1 MLFALSPISVDID
14 DPDGYATPVN
24 GFLGGVIA
32 ADLASPG
39 WWRDKRFDILNGGLT
54 AIPSLDDSDVPDP
67 LYLEAALAGAI
78 DAAAGPARYD
88 QILADRGFAA
98 GFPQILYGASPPD
111 KIYGE
116 GLHYIRV
123 GDREMSASRPV
134 TITRR
139 DGQDFS
145 HFNPITRAGE
155 QASTVLFAFK
165 RIVRDASASGGYRF
179 VDGEEFDRGFQLGI
193 ATVAGS
199 ANGEWRSRLLT
210 LAYRDGDDVPLEGVL
225 PNAEFVANPLC
236 RIFVSGR
243 RYDRA
248 YGDEIGDSSANA
260 ARWRFAV
267 DEKDGR
273 GKVDGVYYW
282 RIGDEYAPG
291 IDITRAGGLFNPYR
305 FDPVKGKCVAAEIG
319 FALGEPSSPPSL
331 PHPRGADGGFYLGRA
346 AFDVGKEPADD
357 DRRIEYVSDFD
368 DLRIEGGNVLVS
380 DDNKAFRVFLAA
392 RGDDLFTVVFPAPR
406 FLLADAPLAGV
417 YAYNGAGEF
426 VPLGQSGGGVG
437 SFHPTTISAD
447 NEAIVVFYDKSRA
460 PIATLVAKIGAG
472 GEFNIDD
479 LIGADN
485 TNLRL
490 ALLGTL
496 SRLRDNNL
504 SVGGLFPRFID
515 APVLDLDYLPIKF
528 DENNKVTVTVSRR
541 TGTVGVVGSFNPG
554 VDVDEVF
561 FAIGTISLV
570 DLGSVSDNPPPP
582 YPPEHGALFNLFPHS
597 GGFTAHFPSK
607 VQTGVSVSGRQT
619 GVSVNGAWLGI
630 LRRPSHGWGGQVFS
644 PYDFD
649 IFGGATRRNERVW
662 AIARFLQAADPD
674 FPRPGATDNLPP
686 EDQEIFL
693 HNEAIAWASESGREV
708 GFSAGD
714 NGKLTLN
721 TTLNVD
727 AGDILVLKDEAL
739 ETEVPASEASVG
751 IKILDTLTLQFD
763 SLAAAAG
770 HLQAGIS
777 AFSQPPAAFADA
789 PTTRDDSVLDFLPA
803 LSVFIHPFAER
814 TPLGLPYYFN
824 RYSFSQGVNG
834 KESRVPTVEGVSFD
848 ERTGEFVIDDY
859 PGDRARGLAATMFIG
874 YLHGEETRYRVIEL
888 QGARDFGVAAS
899 AEAITLT
906 IDGAVLITFAHPN
919 YLVSIADAFEQ
930 NYSSFAPPPERET
943 IEASSFTWL
952 FQALNFNTLY
962 IEPIPRNNCLG
973 EFIDRDDFF
982 VFPSAG
988 GEILVRY
995 ADAGDNCRRNAD
1007 LPPPATSL
1015 RATVAFAA
1023 GDFQIEWDAVAG
1035 AIYYKL
1041 YRSADGGS
1049 PDRVGGDIADLEFVD
1064 RGLAVGIRYA
1074 YQVRACNNAG
1084 CSPLSPAVEVE
1095 SLATPILSA
1104 QVISKNGDGVAIAL
1118 LWSEE
1123 SATRFE
1129 IERAL
1134 TLTGTYQSIAD
1145 GEFAFSFRFVDS
1157 DVEAG
1162 TTYYYRLRLC
1172 NDFACSVYSEIVSIT
1187 ADAPSPNVS
1196 PTFTGTEEGKSQIT
1210 LSWQEVPGAVS
1221 YRVLRSLP
1229 GEQFEVVADNLQT
1242 PEYIDTGL
1250 LAKQDYEYRVES
1262 CDADGNCAPVGNDL
1276 VVVRRPQPAPPE
1288 VVSSRIVIDGSA
1300 TVSLSWNE
1308 ITGAT
1313 LYRLLGADS
1322 EDGDYLEVFQT
1333 TTTISSTAETFP
1345 GGVRPDGV
1353 LRSRPNGIVRY
1364 YLLEVCSVFGCG
1376 RSAVTKLSLAPLSA
1390 PIVSSSPFGIDLVI
1404 DFDTMD
1410 ANATLEWNQIDNALL
1425 YNVLRSTDGA
1435 GGPYVALTMI
1445 IITLTLDKPPLI
1457 FADDDLTVGSVY
1469 HYRLRACNV
1478 FGCGLSDP
1486 VELAAIDMIRID
1498 SPSNVAVQANAQEGA
1513 KLFTASFITVS
1524 REEEENA
1531 SFDPAANDDFRTGG
1545 GEQAVV
1551 LLARAATAVFDSDG
1565 ATRYFVLRARDAEER
1580 ATVTVRLV
1588 SEPRAISPAP
1598 REVVLVT
1605 TEALRGSVALHR
1617 RDSGLSIWHNGN
1629 STLTYSLRGETD
1641 SSGNVLFGV
1650 NAAYG
1655 LVTVNAPSLTVGTY
1669 DIELLLADEAI
1680 SLTATLE
1687 LQVRVIPDPEV
1698 VALQVFLDEIASGA
1712 RQWQGGVSDDWDGD
1726 GIANPYDWTPTKVA
1740 IPGVDEMVTVNLTL
1754 GGADGSAGSPW
1765 PIYNVWQLQAIA
1777 SVSVAINGT
1786 VSDGLALFGGGD
1798 NAAAHYRLA
1807 TDIDATPTRNW
1818 GDGFTP
1824 IGSEFV
1830 GSFDGEGREIR
1841 GLFINRS
1848 GDAAMFLNIGANTD
1862 ATGLVS
1868 RLGLP
1873 DVEIR
1878 GIGDDS
1884 VAALA
1889 VINSG
1894 VVSQVWA
1901 TGEIAATVGRASGLV
1916 REMLGGL
1923 IQESWFV
1930 GRVISGSGAGGLV
1943 GYGEEGE
1950 IQDSW
1955 VVAQVEWSGIGGGA
1969 IGGLVGDSVDTFT
1982 LNQSWSGGGLAATLI
1997 GGEVTVVGNNYF
2009 DRSISRASVSVHS
2022 DVLTVDTMVTVSD
2035 ADAGWDST
2043 TWSFGDT
2050 ADYPFLQRI
2059 EDLRP
2064 GLQAVAFADYQTDL
2078 ILSGAALPADGET
2091 IPLTVGMSLALILD
2105 TNGLATA
2112 HAPTPTCSDDANG
2125 VITAQTNYN
2134 DVTVQLQKIGDDES
2148 AMSFTADCGINIGY
2162 KDDASSYRRFA
2173 VSMIIA
2179 SQESTV
2185 SRVYSF
2191 KLASPFSPLP
2201 ADIFVP
2207 ANASEGY
2214 EFLTLTMHVGELI
2227 QDGSGLVSV
2236 KGIANP
2242 PVVLTLV
2249 QPFTTT
2255 ATPPVVGAYTTTIT
2269 TSVPTRDSAVGAT
2282 QKEGSLLVFSLL
2294 KGGATALFA
2303 NDDEIFVLSSLGV
2316 IIEGRTETTDTAAN
2330 LRSLPRVRVATPS
2343 PREIALTQ
2351 NRVGL
2356 TVLAPG
2362 GAGIAIWHNFGAPE
2376 TISITQSGAYFGVD
2390 EATGLVTIATQL
2402 SVDSTYGLTME
2413 LTDGTFTATREFRFV
2428 VGRAEKGK
2436 LVVLNLGRSAGSD
2449 ETTVTLGWR
2458 PVVGA
2463 DSYTLSRA
2471 DGDEAGTYLTIYEG
2485 AGEAVDECTVSGF
2498 APGVGCNPLADWLV
2512 FTDSTLTLGSVY
2524 YYQLDSCG
2532 DLGCATSDTL
2542 SLSVSASP
2550 QIYDSAPAENPTI
2563 EIVNIRHGP
2572 DSPEAILAWDVL
2584 LTVTEGV
2591 NGDGDSYTLTNAL
2604 RYEYRLS
2611 RSSESDSGYIEVHNE
2626 SPLQNDR
2633 QLAYVDVDLT
2643 LASVYYYR
2651 LSVCNDVGCAAPP
2664 SSVTLTV
2671 TGLDLD
2677 APEIDTLVS
2686 RDASLASVV
2695 ITLTWSPIDGATEY
2709 RVSRLSLTIERD
2721 EGVTR
2726 YADGRV
2732 EYRLLKDLDLDYVE
2746 IYKGAVVMDLVI
2758 TTPSSTMT
2766 VLAHPDTVSH
2776 TGTYYYQVEAC
2787 DAGGCGDSSNAA
2799 RVGPTPLPPAIDVP
2813 NLAITDFELADNVN
2827 QISVEAGLKWSEV
2840 EGADNYRLLRAPIE
2854 RGIDGEYDV
2863 IYEGR
2868 DLSFTDSDLRSGENY
2883 YYRVRA
2889 CDGSNCGHP
2898 SEAVTLRL
2906 EQPGRARILF
2916 DRSGSAREVK
2926 SIHGAPIALSSITLA
2941 WEETPNAQYYYV
2953 VRGGEFVHQMS
2964 VRHTISDPRD
2974 GEPLPMSSTTYRDNL
2989 QGDDVRHYWVQ
3000 ACNAFGCAELSDPVA
3015 LGGGLLGIDEED
3027 NPRAAGVSVALT
3039 LIDASATDDE
3049 VVDLILTNLVQTPS
3063 EISSFACRADVVTE
3077 VVNGETIS
3085 SGGGPRIDFDWEGRA
3100 KGEAVGR
3107 FYRFARSRYADD
3119 TSADWVDITAP
3130 ATLHPDTDLPLNT
3143 GNPLTSDPTNFAAT
3157 TFIDHS
3163 PFNENDIRS
3172 NFAATTLYYSVQECV
3187 AVRGDA
3193 QVVIDLEFYPDRTV
3207 NLHEA
3212 PICSAP
3218 LVVAV
3223 APKSSL
3229 PQCADGAIETPLP
3242 KVNIRPELSGAELIP
3257 LYEIDDRET
3266 VVTVDSFG
3274 NEITVTYSGSQYVFA
3289 DVSFAV
3295 RWDSV
3300 ADAVYYRVT
3309 RSTRDSGG
3317 EARFDSLAIGFL
3329 DGREVIEHFDRVP
3342 LTRGLVNVYW
3352 VQACDNVNGCGPLS
3366 DPLELVAPSTDLAK
3380 SVVPVPLVVLVSV
3393 DSNLVTSGFVASV
3406 DVVAPP
3412 FADRYILSRAPNP
3425 ASGETAVYV
3434 NLREEDV
3441 AVFNHVDR
3449 ELETGEQYLY
3459 RTQACNAAICIT
3471 SDPNLV
3477 SVGLPNSLPGAPPVA
3492 KTPTPEATESVVD
3505 NKPQVDLRWAIVAN
3519 VDAYTLTRST
3529 KPDGS
3534 EAATIQISR
3543 ERTYTDR
3550 NVEFDTGY
3558 YYQLQACNA
3567 SGCAGK
3573 SDILSVTVSTP
3584 LSPTGDT
3591 PAPRARGEVA
3601 NDLPQVSLGWDA
3613 VAEAD
3618 RYIVTRSVNEDG
3630 EYGVIYTGGN
3640 LSHIDR
3646 GVKFD
3651 SPYYYRVQAC
3661 NYFGCAD
3668 VSEAASASVPT
3679 PADQLALAEF
3689 IKQIAMDDFDWF
3701 GDRETASSIDWDN
3714 DGITNP
3720 YDWTP
3725 TSVTIRGQPVEV
3737 NLTLGIRGEAGTNFD
3752 PWPIYNVWQ
3761 LQAIDGVSVS
3771 QTGEA
3776 SVNFEL
3782 FGDEE
3787 SRLNARYRLAMD
3799 IDATP
3804 TRQWDSEAGFN
3815 PIGGSF
3821 GGRFDGRG
3829 NVVRGLFIDRAD
3841 EEDVGLF
3848 ADITNI
3854 GFLAVRDLGVEEA
3867 DIRGERNVGIIAGSV
3882 IDADLLRVWST
3893 GKVYGSDYYVGGVAG
3908 FFYANESDGKAGVRA
3923 SWSAADVEGKAFV
3936 GGLVGQSFEVALQ
3949 NAFSNNWSAG
3959 AVRGGKSAAGLVGGS
3974 TRTKYVASWTAGA
3987 VSGDSELA
3995 AFAGRGSA
4003 NEYENAYWNANTS
4016 GVADSGAVGVVV
4028 QTLTADQL
4036 VSSLSDFGR
4045 SITVNAWDVGDS
4057 ELGVDD
4063 NSADFP
4069 LLRAFSRPL
4078 QAVYLARA
4086 LTRILPTGSTATVAA
4101 ESGTTFR
4108 AGGIRLDTNGLAD
4121 NDGADGT
4128 STPTCSFAD
4137 GVLQAAANYNG
4148 ITVEM
4153 SMLTDAKV
4161 TLIALPGDAT
4171 ENCELGIQNTLE
4183 PTKPFDAFD
4192 ATLRLE
4198 ISAPATLSFDAR
4210 RLTVEHAVRIE
4221 SLAAERALLEFVEQ
4235 IGADDFNWFVNTID
4249 WDGDGITNP
4258 YDWTPTVGV
4267 NLLLDGA
4274 DGSAEYPW
4282 PIYNVWQLQAIDGMS
4297 VSQDGEA
4304 TRGLSFFGGDR
4315 LGEQYRLAVNID
4327 ATPTEQ
4333 WDGGAGFDPIG
4344 GDFAGYLDGGGYAVR
4359 GLFINRAIPEVG
4371 LFGRIVKSGEL
4382 AVSDL
4387 GLENANISGGNQ
4399 TGILVGNLNANLAKV
4414 WTTGKVVG
4422 AGDDEESG
4430 VGGLA
4435 GVFAT
4440 RQNAQSITD
4449 SVILS
4454 WSAAQVSGDN
4464 KVGGL
4469 IGGNLLAH
4477 RSQLIDNW
4485 AGGNVSGGVTVGGFV
4500 GNPANAE
4507 FIRSWSAG
4515 EVSGSVTGGFAA
4527 GPGGNAVYSSVYWN
4541 ADSSGQTVSAGGVS
4555 VAVQVLSVSD
4565 FGGTIAAA
4573 AWNFGDSAFSGTDK
4587 VADFPFLKVH
4597 SQPLQAVN
4605 LANALTRILGVTDA
4619 STIAMA
4625 TGMTLTTDIIR
4636 IDTNRMA
4643 ADERTDGT
4651 SSPDCSFDAATG
4663 VLRATTNYN
4672 GVTVDMRLLGSGD
4685 DRRLTISADSELDKC
4700 EIGVF
4705 SVDDAFDATIRVET
4719 FAPAMD
4725 GDAARGLTTDYAF
4738 RLALPPLSD
4747 DEAAAA
4753 AKVVFEAQIEA
4764 GDFDWFADDR
4774 ENTST
4779 AIDWDGDGIAN
4790 PYDWTPTSVTV
4801 RSVLVGVNLTLDG
4814 VPDGSAGNPWP
4825 IYNVWQLQAIDGLSV
4840 SETGVTAS
4848 LAYFGAEASVA
4859 LSLEYNLAVN
4869 IDATPTEGWDK
4880 DDEFNPAGFNPIGG
4894 DDAFTGF
4901 LDGGGNA
4908 VRGLFID
4915 RATDNVGLF
4924 ANITKNGELAVRD
4937 LGVEDADISGGATV
4951 GILAGEVD
4959 AGLNNV
4965 WTTGNADGGN
4975 DVGGLAGAFV
4985 ATGSTKGNT
4994 IMMSWSAADVTGD
5007 NRVGGFIGNSAHSQ
5021 TSDLFDNWALGN
5033 VSGGEEVGGFS
5044 GNSSSNTTY
5053 TGNWS
5058 AGAVSGGV
5066 TVGGFDGGSTSS
5078 FYNSTYWNLDTS
5090 GQTDSGGGVGVVV
5103 QTLAASD
5110 FGGEADSAAWNF
5122 GDSDLSDGD
5131 ADFPL
5136 LATLSQPWQAVNLA
5150 RVLTRVFGVSGDTEV
5165 VVAAGETITAD
5176 KFRIDTNGLAP
5187 DERTDG
5193 TSSPSC
5199 SIVDI
5204 DGESVFRAETN
5215 YNSVTV
5221 DMRLLTRGNE
5231 KFIEAETPEEAA
5243 NCEVRIESRAVEF
5256 AAILRLEISAPAIGE
5271 DNPAQAAR
5279 GLTVDYALQISLTE
5293 STIDPVEE
5301 APAAFIDEIESGD
5314 IDWFGDDSRIVGDG
5328 TALDWDGDGINN
5340 PYDYTPTS
5348 VAIDGMT
5355 VGINLTAGLTGPGGT
5370 ADNPWPIYNVW
5381 QLQAIDGMSVSR
5393 SGSMSPNLTLFGA
5406 IESARL
5412 GAEYRLATNIDAT
5425 QTEQWDGNRGFDPIG
5440 NIRGGGFGFAPFTGF
5455 FDGGGYAVRG
5465 LFIDRLAQ
5473 NIGLFVGIVKRG
5485 ELAVL
5490 NLGVEDANIGAGNSA
5505 GILAGSID
5513 ANISKVWTT
5522 GVLRGDA
5529 DAGGLAGTFIGE
5541 GAGAANTIMMSWST
5555 ADVITA
5561 DPSNRNRAGGLV
5573 GFSAVRSG
5581 AFFDDNWAAGNV
5593 SGNGEVGGFIGTST
5607 STSSSHTTFTRN
5619 WSAGAVAGDPEPG
5632 GFAGRDGNTEYT
5644 SIYWNEDTSNQTDSA
5659 GGGEAAVVQ
5668 TLIAAN
5674 FGGVAESAAWDFGD
5688 SVLSADDNV
5697 ADFPLLKSHSRPWQ
5711 AVNLARA
5718 LTRIMGVGDA
5728 ADIVATAETLLTTDG
5743 FRLDAN
5749 GLADDERTDGTSAP
5763 ICSFN
5768 NGVVR
5773 AQTNYN
5779 GVEIAFRLLTDGDQ
5793 RFVAAA
5799 DNDCEVAFENAT
5811 GRFEATLRLE
5821 ISAPAIPDP
5830 DSSTPSLD
5838 NDPARVLVTD
5848 YALTIAPDPNVA
5860 ARAILVR
5867 EAAASGWFSDNLTVG
5882 ASGTATDWDG
5892 DGIDNPYD
5900 WTPTSVA
5907 IDGMTIGVNLTLRR
5921 RARTGRRALRGR
5933 FTMCGSCRRLTA

>member
-1 MLFALSPISVDID
+1 M
-14 DPDGYATPVN
+14 
-24 GFLGGVIA
+24 
-32 ADLASPG
+32 
-39 WWRDKRFDILNGGLT
+39 
-54 AIPSLDDSDVPDP
+54 
-67 LYLEAALAGAI
+67 
-78 DAAAGPARYD
+78 
-88 QILADRGFAA
+88 
-98 GFPQILYGASPPD
+98 
-111 KIYGE
+111 
-116 GLHYIRV
+116 
-123 GDREMSASRPV
+123 
-134 TITRR
+134 
-139 DGQDFS
+139 
-145 HFNPITRAGE
+145 
-155 QASTVLFAFK
+155 
-165 RIVRDASASGGYRF
+165 
-179 VDGEEFDRGFQLGI
+179 
-193 ATVAGS
+193 
-199 ANGEWRSRLLT
+199 
-210 LAYRDGDDVPLEGVL
+210 
-225 PNAEFVANPLC
+225 
-236 RIFVSGR
+236 
-243 RYDRA
+243 
-248 YGDEIGDSSANA
+248 
-260 ARWRFAV
+260 
-267 DEKDGR
+267 
-273 GKVDGVYYW
+273 
-282 RIGDEYAPG
+282 
-291 IDITRAGGLFNPYR
+291 
-305 FDPVKGKCVAAEIG
+305 
-319 FALGEPSSPPSL
+319 
-331 PHPRGADGGFYLGRA
+331 
-346 AFDVGKEPADD
+346 
-357 DRRIEYVSDFD
+357 
-368 DLRIEGGNVLVS
+368 
-380 DDNKAFRVFLAA
+380 
-392 RGDDLFTVVFPAPR
+392 
-406 FLLADAPLAGV
+406 
-417 YAYNGAGEF
+417 
-426 VPLGQSGGGVG
+426 
-437 SFHPTTISAD
+437 
-447 NEAIVVFYDKSRA
+447 
-460 PIATLVAKIGAG
+460 
-472 GEFNIDD
+472 
-479 LIGADN
+479 
-485 TNLRL
+485 
-490 ALLGTL
+490 
-496 SRLRDNNL
+496 
-504 SVGGLFPRFID
+504 
-515 APVLDLDYLPIKF
+515 
-528 DENNKVTVTVSRR
+528 
-541 TGTVGVVGSFNPG
+541 
-554 VDVDEVF
+554 
-561 FAIGTISLV
+561 
-570 DLGSVSDNPPPP
+570 
-582 YPPEHGALFNLFPHS
+582 
-597 GGFTAHFPSK
+597 
-607 VQTGVSVSGRQT
+607 
-619 GVSVNGAWLGI
+619 
-630 LRRPSHGWGGQVFS
+630 
-644 PYDFD
+644 
-649 IFGGATRRNERVW
+649 
-662 AIARFLQAADPD
+662 
-674 FPRPGATDNLPP
+674 
-686 EDQEIFL
+686 
-693 HNEAIAWASESGREV
+693 
-708 GFSAGD
+708 
-714 NGKLTLN
+714 
-721 TTLNVD
+721 
-727 AGDILVLKDEAL
+727 
-739 ETEVPASEASVG
+739 
-751 IKILDTLTLQFD
+751 
-763 SLAAAAG
+763 
-770 HLQAGIS
+770 
-777 AFSQPPAAFADA
+777 
-789 PTTRDDSVLDFLPA
+789 
-803 LSVFIHPFAER
+803 
-814 TPLGLPYYFN
+814 
-824 RYSFSQGVNG
+824 
-834 KESRVPTVEGVSFD
+834 
-848 ERTGEFVIDDY
+848 
-859 PGDRARGLAATMFIG
+859 
-874 YLHGEETRYRVIEL
+874 
-888 QGARDFGVAAS
+888 
-899 AEAITLT
+899 
-906 IDGAVLITFAHPN
+906 
-919 YLVSIADAFEQ
+919 
-930 NYSSFAPPPERET
+930 
-943 IEASSFTWL
+943 
-952 FQALNFNTLY
+952 
-962 IEPIPRNNCLG
+962 
-973 EFIDRDDFF
+973 
-982 VFPSAG
+982 
-988 GEILVRY
+988 
-995 ADAGDNCRRNAD
+995 
-1007 LPPPATSL
+1007 
-1015 RATVAFAA
+1015 
-1023 GDFQIEWDAVAG
+1023 
-1035 AIYYKL
+1035 
-1041 YRSADGGS
+1041 
-1049 PDRVGGDIADLEFVD
+1049 
-1064 RGLAVGIRYA
+1064 
-1074 YQVRACNNAG
+1074 
-1084 CSPLSPAVEVE
+1084 
-1095 SLATPILSA
+1095 
-1104 QVISKNGDGVAIAL
+1104 
-1118 LWSEE
+1118 
-1123 SATRFE
+1123 
-1129 IERAL
+1129 
-1134 TLTGTYQSIAD
+1134 
-1145 GEFAFSFRFVDS
+1145 
-1157 DVEAG
+1157 
-1162 TTYYYRLRLC
+1162 
-1172 NDFACSVYSEIVSIT
+1172 
-1187 ADAPSPNVS
+1187 
-1196 PTFTGTEEGKSQIT
+1196 
-1210 LSWQEVPGAVS
+1210 
-1221 YRVLRSLP
+1221 
-1229 GEQFEVVADNLQT
+1229 
-1242 PEYIDTGL
+1242 
-1250 LAKQDYEYRVES
+1250 
-1262 CDADGNCAPVGNDL
+1262 
-1276 VVVRRPQPAPPE
+1276 
-1288 VVSSRIVIDGSA
+1288 
-1300 TVSLSWNE
+1300 
-1308 ITGAT
+1308 
-1313 LYRLLGADS
+1313 
-1322 EDGDYLEVFQT
+1322 
-1333 TTTISSTAETFP
+1333 
-1345 GGVRPDGV
+1345 
-1353 LRSRPNGIVRY
+1353 
-1364 YLLEVCSVFGCG
+1364 
-1376 RSAVTKLSLAPLSA
+1376 
-1390 PIVSSSPFGIDLVI
+1390 
-1404 DFDTMD
+1404 
-1410 ANATLEWNQIDNALL
+1410 
-1425 YNVLRSTDGA
+1425 
-1435 GGPYVALTMI
+1435 
-1445 IITLTLDKPPLI
+1445 
-1457 FADDDLTVGSVY
+1457 
-1469 HYRLRACNV
+1469 
-1478 FGCGLSDP
+1478 
-1486 VELAAIDMIRID
+1486 
-1498 SPSNVAVQANAQEGA
+1498 
-1513 KLFTASFITVS
+1513 
-1524 REEEENA
+1524 
-1531 SFDPAANDDFRTGG
+1531 
-1545 GEQAVV
+1545 V
-1551 LLARAATAVFDSDG
+1551 LLARAATAVFDSDE
-1565 ATRYFVLRARDAEER
+1565 AARYFVLRARDGDER

-1655 LVTVNAPSLTVGTY
+1655 LVTVNAPSLTVGIY
-1669 DIELLLADEAI
+1669 DITLLLADEAI

-1687 LQVRVIPDPEV
+1687 LRVRVIPDPEV

-1712 RQWQGGVSDDWDGD
+1712 RQWRGGVSDDWDGD

-1740 IPGVDEMVTVNLTL
+1740 IPGLDEMVTVNLTL
-1754 GGADGSAGSPW
+1754 GGANGSAGSPW

-1777 SVSVAINGT
+1777 GVSVAINGT

-1798 NAAAHYRLA
+1798 NVTAHYRLA
-1807 TDIDATPTRNW
+1807 ADIDATPTRNW

-1824 IGSEFV
+1824 IGSVFT

-1841 GLFINRS
+1841 GLYMNRD
-1848 GDAAMFLNIGANTD
+1848 GNAAMFLNIGANTD

-1878 GIGDDS
+1878 GIGDNR

-1916 REMLGGL
+1916 REMLGGR

-1955 VVAQVEWSGIGGGA
+1955 VVAQVEWSGIGGGT

-1997 GGEVTVVGNNYF
+1997 GGDATVVGTNYF
-2009 DRSISRASVSVHS
+2009 DRSISRASVSVHG

-2043 TWSFGDT
+2043 TWSFGDA

-2078 ILSGAALPADGET
+2078 VLSGAALPADGET
-2091 IPLTVGMSLALILD
+2091 IPLTVGMNLALTLD
-2105 TNGLATA
+2105 TNGLAPNDPADDNPT
-2112 HAPTPTCSDDANG
+2112 PTPTCVADADG

-2134 DVTVQLQKIGDDES
+2134 NVTVQLHKIGDDEGE
-2148 AMSFTADCGINIGY
+2148 MSLTADCGINIGY

-2173 VSMIIA
+2173 VSMVIS

-2185 SRVYSF
+2185 SRVYPF

-2201 ADIFVP
+2201 ADISVP
-2207 ANASEGY
+2207 ANATTGY
-2214 EFLTLTMHVGELI
+2214 EFLTLTMHAGELI
-2227 QDGSGLVSV
+2227 HDGSDRVSV
-2236 KGIANP
+2236 REAAKP
-2242 PVVLTLV
+2242 PVVLT
-2249 QPFTTT
+2249 FD
-2255 ATPPVVGAYTTTIT
+2255 TTTIT
-2269 TSVPTRDSAVGAT
+2269 ASVPTRVSAVSLAQT
-2282 QKEGSLLVFSLL
+2282 GSILVFSLL

-2343 PREIALTQ
+2343 PLDITLTQ
-2351 NRVGL
+2351 TRVGS

-2362 GAGIAIWHNFGAPE
+2362 AAGIAIWHNFGAPE

-2402 SVDSTYGLTME
+2402 SVDTTYGLTME

-2428 VGRAEKGK
+2428 VGLAEKGE
-2436 LVVLNLGRSAGSD
+2436 LVILNISRSAGSD
-2449 ETTVTLGWR
+2449 ATTVTLGWR

-2498 APGVGCNPLADWLV
+2498 APGVGGCNPLADWLV
-2512 FTDSTLTLGSVY
+2512 FTESSVTLGSVY

-2542 SLSVSASP
+2542 SLSVSAPSQIFDNPPDASP
-2550 QIYDSAPAENPTI
+2550 AI
-2563 EIVNIRHGP
+2563 EIVTLRYGP
-2572 DSPEAILAWDVL
+2572 ESPEAFLAWDVL
-2584 LTVTEGV
+2584 LTVREGV
-2591 NGDGDSYTLTNAL
+2591 NSDGDRYTLTTAL
-2604 RYEYRLS
+2604 PYEYRLS
-2611 RSSESDSGYIEVHNE
+2611 RSSESADSGYIEVRNE
-2626 SPLQNDR
+2626 SPFQNTRKLGYGD
-2633 QLAYVDVDLT
+2633 ADLM
-2643 LASVYYYR
+2643 LGSVYYYL
-2651 LSVCNDVGCAAPP
+2651 LSVCNDAGCADTP

-2671 TGLDLD
+2671 AGIGFG
-2677 APEIDTLVS
+2677 APELGARVF
-2686 RDASLASVV
+2686 RDGPSDSLTV
-2695 ITLTWSPIDGATEY
+2695 TLTWSPIEGATEY
-2709 RVSRLSLTIERD
+2709 RVLRASPAD
-2721 EGVTR
+2721 ENDESV
-2726 YADGRV
+2726 
-2732 EYRLLKDLDLDYVE
+2732 
-2746 IYKGAVVMDLVI
+2746 IYTQIHKGAVMDLVL
-2758 TTPSSTMT
+2758 TTSSSTMT
-2766 VLAHPDTVSH
+2766 VLTHTDTVLRS
-2776 TGTYYYQVEAC
+2776 GIYYYQVEAC
-2787 DAGGCGDSSNAA
+2787 DAGGCAGDRSNAV
-2799 RVGPTPLPPAIDVP
+2799 RVGPPLLPPGLPGLPAFEGVS
-2813 NLAITDFELADNVN
+2813 NLAITDVDTVETAIVTLADAVL
-2827 QISVEAGLKWSEV
+2827 EWSAV
-2840 EGADNYRLLRAPIE
+2840 EGANNYRLLRATIVS
-2854 RGIDGEYDV
+2854 GIVGEYEA
-2863 IYEGR
+2863 IYEVSE
-2868 DLSFTDSDLRSGENY
+2868 LSFADTGLSYTDSDLPLGEIY
-2883 YYRVRA
+2883 AYRVWA
-2889 CDGSNCGHP
+2889 CDGDLCGDL

-2906 EQPGRARILF
+2906 QRPGRARILF
-2916 DRSGSAREVK
+2916 DQSGSAREVK
-2926 SIHGAPIALSSITLA
+2926 SINGAAIALSSITLA

-2953 VRGGEFVHQMS
+2953 VRGGEFAS
-2964 VRHTISDPRD
+2964 TIRHTISDPRD
-2974 GEPLPMSSTTYRDNL
+2974 GKPLPMSSTTYRDNL

-3000 ACNAFGCAELSDPVA
+3000 ACNVFGCAELSDPVA
-3015 LGGGLLGIDEED
+3015 LGGGLLGIGEED

-3039 LIDASATDDE
+3039 LISTLNADGTVALTLTD
-3049 VVDLILTNLVQTPS
+3049 LVETPS
-3063 EISSFACRADVVTE
+3063 KISPFACRADVVTE
-3077 VVNGETIS
+3077 VVNGETIT
-3085 SGGGPRIDFDWEGRA
+3085 SGGGPRINFAWEGRD
-3100 KGEAVGR
+3100 GSEGGR
-3107 FYRFARSRYADD
+3107 FYRFARSRFAES
-3119 TSADWVDITAP
+3119 TSADWVNVTAP
-3130 ATLHPDTDLPLNT
+3130 ATLHPDTGDPLNT
-3143 GNPLTSDPTNFAAT
+3143 GDPLTSDPTNFAAT

-3163 PFNENDIRS
+3163 PFTESEILR

-3193 QVVIDLEFYPDRTV
+3193 TEVVELKFHPDKTI
-3207 NLHEA
+3207 NPHEA

-3223 APKSSL
+3223 VPNPSL
-3229 PQCADGAIETPLP
+3229 PQCAAGGVIETPLP
-3242 KVNIRPELSGAELIP
+3242 KVNIRPELSGTELIP
-3257 LYEIDDRET
+3257 THRESI
-3266 VVTVDSFG
+3266 VIVDEDG
-3274 NEITVTYSGSQYVFA
+3274 NKITVTYEGSQYVFA

-3300 ADAVYYRVT
+3300 AGAAYYRVT

-3317 EARFDSLAIGFL
+3317 EARFDSLAVAFV
-3329 DGREVIEHFDRVP
+3329 DGKEVIEHFDRVP

-3352 VQACDNVNGCGPLS
+3352 VQACDNVNGCGTLS

-3412 FADRYILSRAPNP
+3412 FADRYILSRALNP

-3492 KTPTPEATESVVD
+3492 QTPTPEATESVVD

-3567 SGCAGK
+3567 SGCADK
-3573 SDILSVTVSTP
+3573 SDLLSVTVSTP
-3584 LSPTGDT
+3584 LPPAGTTPTLT
-3591 PAPRARGEVA
+3591 ARGEVA

-3668 VSEAASASVPT
+3668 VSEAASALVPT

-3689 IKQIAMDDFDWF
+3689 IKQIAADDFDWF
-3701 GDRETASSIDWDN
+3701 GDRGTASSIDWDN

-3725 TSVTIRGQPVEV
+3725 VSVTVREGTVNEELVEV
-3737 NLTLGIRGEAGTNFD
+3737 NLTLGIRGAAGTNFD

-3821 GGRFDGRG
+3821 GGHFDGRG

-3848 ADITNI
+3848 ADITNA

-4028 QTLTADQL
+4028 QTLAADQL

-4045 SITVNAWDVGDS
+4045 SITINAWDVGDS

-4137 GVLQAAANYNG
+4137 GVLRAAANYNG

-4153 SMLTDAKV
+4153 SMLTDANA
-4161 TLIALPGDAT
+4161 TLAAITADDT
-4171 ENCELGIQNTLE
+4171 ENCEVGIQNRFNPTE
-4183 PTKPFDAFD
+4183 PFAAFD

-4210 RLTVEHAVRIE
+4210 RLTVEQAVRIE

-4235 IGADDFNWFVNTID
+4235 IGADDFNWFANTID

-4274 DGSAEYPW
+4274 DGSAQYPW

-4414 WTTGKVVG
+4414 WTTGEVTGTVIG

-4440 RQNAQSITD
+4440 RQNAQGVTD

-4541 ADSSGQTVSAGGVS
+4541 DSSGQADSAGGVS
-4555 VAVQVLSVSD
+4555 VAVQTLVAAN
-4565 FGGTIAAA
+4565 FGGDDASA
-4573 AWNFGDSAFSGTDK
+4573 AWNFGDIDISDNA
-4587 VADFPFLKVH
+4587 ADFPFLKVH
-4597 SQPLQAVN
+4597 SQPWQAVN
-4605 LANALTRILGVTDA
+4605 LADALTRILGVRSA

-4625 TGMTLTTDIIR
+4625 AGVNLTADIIR

-4651 SSPDCSFDAATG
+4651 SSPDCSFDEATG

-4672 GVTVDMRLLGSGD
+4672 GVTVEMRLLGTTES
-4685 DRRLTISADSELDKC
+4685 RMLTTVSVSAVPDLDQC
-4700 EIGVF
+4700 EIGV
-4705 SVDDAFDATIRVET
+4705 VGGAAEALDATLRVET
-4719 FAPAMD
+4719 FAPAMG
-4725 GDAARGLTTDYAF
+4725 GDAARSLTTDYAF
-4738 RLALPPLSD
+4738 RLVLPPLSP
-4747 DEAAAA
+4747 EAAGRA
-4753 AKVVFEAQIEA
+4753 AKLVFEAEIEA

-4801 RSVLVGVNLTLDG
+4801 RSVLVGVSLTLG
-4814 VPDGSAGNPWP
+4814 GAPDGLAGGTPWP

-4859 LSLEYNLAVN
+4859 LSLEYVLAVN
-4869 IDATPTEGWDK
+4869 IDATPTREWDK
-4880 DDEFNPAGFNPIGG
+4880 DGDSNPAGFNPIGG

-4901 LDGGGNA
+4901 LDGDGHA
-4908 VRGLFID
+4908 VRGLFIN
-4915 RATDNVGLF
+4915 RTTDEVGLF
-4924 ANITKNGELAVRD
+4924 GNITKTGGLAVSH
-4937 LGVEDADISGGATV
+4937 LGVEDADIRGQTEV
-4951 GILAGEVD
+4951 GIVVGDIKEASLRR
-4959 AGLNNV
+4959 V
-4965 WTTGNADGGN
+4965 WTTGKVVGSGN
-4975 DVGGLAGAFV
+4975 RVGGLAGIF
-4985 ATGSTKGNT
+4985 STSTDMPVVEDASMN
-4994 IMMSWSAADVTGD
+4994 WSTADVRGGD
-5007 NRVGGFIGNSAHSQ
+5007 NVGGAFGEFFSGNQILRPSDNWAAGDVSGNDNVAGFAGNVENSRFSRSWVGGAISSGGVVGGFV
-5021 TSDLFDNWALGN
+5021 ALAP
-5033 VSGGEEVGGFS
+5033 GGFIS
-5044 GNSSSNTTY
+5044 Y
-5053 TGNWS
+5053 TN
-5058 AGAVSGGV
+5058 
-5066 TVGGFDGGSTSS
+5066 
-5078 FYNSTYWNLDTS
+5078 TYWNLDTS
-5090 GQTDSGGGVGVVV
+5090 NGVTSSENQDSFGVASGVVV

-5110 FGGEADSAAWNF
+5110 FGGEAEAAAWNF
-5122 GDSDLSDGD
+5122 GNSDLGVGD
-5131 ADFPL
+5131 DAADFPL

-5176 KFRIDTNGLAP
+5176 KIRIDTNGLAP
-5187 DERTDG
+5187 NRRTDG

-5243 NCEVRIESRAVEF
+5243 NCEARIESRAGEF

-5271 DNPAQAAR
+5271 DDAAQAAR
-5279 GLTVDYALQISLTE
+5279 GLTVDYPVRITLTE
-5293 STIDPVEE
+5293 STLDPV
-5301 APAAFIDEIESGD
+5301 AAFIDEVESGD
-5314 IDWFGDDSRIVGDG
+5314 IDWFGDDSRIIGDG
-5328 TALDWDGDGINN
+5328 TTLDWDGDGINN

-5355 VGINLTAGLTGPGGT
+5355 VGINLTAGG
-5370 ADNPWPIYNVW
+5370 
-5381 QLQAIDGMSVSR
+5381 
-5393 SGSMSPNLTLFGA
+5393 
-5406 IESARL
+5406 
-5412 GAEYRLATNIDAT
+5412 
-5425 QTEQWDGNRGFDPIG
+5425 
-5440 NIRGGGFGFAPFTGF
+5440 
-5455 FDGGGYAVRG
+5455 
-5465 LFIDRLAQ
+5465 
-5473 NIGLFVGIVKRG
+5473 
-5485 ELAVL
+5485 
-5490 NLGVEDANIGAGNSA
+5490 
-5505 GILAGSID
+5505 
-5513 ANISKVWTT
+5513 
-5522 GVLRGDA
+5522 
-5529 DAGGLAGTFIGE
+5529 
-5541 GAGAANTIMMSWST
+5541 
-5555 ADVITA
+5555 
-5561 DPSNRNRAGGLV
+5561 
-5573 GFSAVRSG
+5573 
-5581 AFFDDNWAAGNV
+5581 
-5593 SGNGEVGGFIGTST
+5593 
-5607 STSSSHTTFTRN
+5607 
-5619 WSAGAVAGDPEPG
+5619 
-5632 GFAGRDGNTEYT
+5632 
-5644 SIYWNEDTSNQTDSA
+5644 
-5659 GGGEAAVVQ
+5659 
-5668 TLIAAN
+5668 
-5674 FGGVAESAAWDFGD
+5674 
-5688 SVLSADDNV
+5688 
-5697 ADFPLLKSHSRPWQ
+5697 
-5711 AVNLARA
+5711 
-5718 LTRIMGVGDA
+5718 
-5728 ADIVATAETLLTTDG
+5728 
-5743 FRLDAN
+5743 
-5749 GLADDERTDGTSAP
+5749 
-5763 ICSFN
+5763 
-5768 NGVVR
+5768 
-5773 AQTNYN
+5773 
-5779 GVEIAFRLLTDGDQ
+5779 
-5793 RFVAAA
+5793 
-5799 DNDCEVAFENAT
+5799 
-5811 GRFEATLRLE
+5811 
-5821 ISAPAIPDP
+5821 
-5830 DSSTPSLD
+5830 
-5838 NDPARVLVTD
+5838 
-5848 YALTIAPDPNVA
+5848 
-5860 ARAILVR
+5860 
-5867 EAAASGWFSDNLTVG
+5867 
-5882 ASGTATDWDG
+5882 
-5892 DGIDNPYD
+5892 
-5900 WTPTSVA
+5900 
-5907 IDGMTIGVNLTLRR
+5907 LRR
-5921 RARTGRRALRGR
+5921 ISDCL
-5933 FTMCGSCRRLTA
+5933 LE

>member
-1 MLFALSPISVDID
+1 MFVAADRQIVSYDINSGALSNPRIISILDNPSALLAADGRLYVADADADKIVSYAIGAGGLSDLRDESVENLDDPAAIESTGGRIYIADKGVVDKIVSYEIGSGSADGGARRFEPFVYPRFLHGDEDRAQPVQSVSFIRVDDEGNPVMTVSTETDENGFFDPLQDGIYDENGIQIDQVVFGLGAIRASLDAVGEYEYQFDEGAPTYGFQIGIASKPPAGWSGKDFRVGREGYQFTAWGGTTINQADIDRFNVVSDGNGRKVASITPVGVPNLPFEVLPHLVYSGRDKDVFVGGAHYLRVGDPQMTESTPTNPNGSFDPIGKSGDPAVGIVGTVLFATEAIAVDSEGKYVVQAGTFIGAAMLSTTEYDGDGRNEDNAILWREKSYVFVGGSGEELTGDLPGYLFAGGQTPPRIDYLAFEFFVEAEDKYPRFYHDGDYDSESLPLAGAHYFHSGLTVSRVTDEKGIFNPIHEGKEVSAVYFATESITVDVHGVTNFVDGSFIGAYTTALSFDGDLASSGFREQTLEYDDLQSSDDVASPRIDLLAVDLFVDERDRLPALRPIDPALSSLHYLRVGDPQMSVSSLLTTGLFDPLFARTRTQAGTVLFALSPISVDID

-32 ADLASPG
+32 ADLESPG

-78 DAAAGPARYD
+78 DAAAGPTRYD

-98 GFPQILYGASPPD
+98 GFPQILYGASSPD

-134 TITRR
+134 VLTPRN
-139 DGQDFS
+139 GEYFS

-193 ATVAGS
+193 ATVAGA

-210 LAYRDGDDVPLEGVL
+210 LAYRGGDDIPLEGVL
-225 PNAEFVANPLC
+225 PDAEFVDNSLC

-243 RYDRA
+243 RFDRA

-319 FALGEPSSPPSL
+319 FALGEPSLPPSL

-392 RGDDLFTVVFPAPR
+392 RGDNLFTVVFPAPR

-447 NEAIVVFYDKSRA
+447 NEAIVVFYDKSTVA
-460 PIATLVAKIGAG
+460 VATLVAKIEAG

-504 SVGGLFPRFID
+504 SLGLFPRFID
-515 APVLDLDYLPIKF
+515 APVLDLDYVPIEF
-528 DENNKVTVTVSRR
+528 NATTSMVVVTVSRR

-561 FAIGTISLV
+561 FAVGTISLV
-570 DLGSVSDNPPPP
+570 DLDADSDDPPPP

-597 GGFTAHFPSK
+597 GGFTAHFPDK
-607 VQTGVSVSGRQT
+607 RQT

-649 IFGGATRRNERVW
+649 IFGGETRRNERVW

-693 HNEAIAWASESGREV
+693 HNEAIAWASEAGREV

-727 AGDILVLKDEAL
+727 VGDILVLKDEAL

-789 PTTRDDSVLDFLPA
+789 PMARDDSVLDFLPA

-824 RYSFSQGVNG
+824 RYAFSQGVNG

-859 PGDRARGLAATMFIG
+859 PGDRAGGLAATMFIG
-874 YLHGEETRYRVIEL
+874 YLHGEETRYRVMEL

-919 YLVSIADAFEQ
+919 YLVSIADAFEA
-930 NYSSFAPPPERET
+930 NYSSFAPPSMGRET
-943 IEASSFTWL
+943 ITASSFTWL
-952 FQALNFNTLY
+952 FQALSFNTLY

-1084 CSPLSPAVEVE
+1084 CSPLSSAVEVE

-1104 QVISKNGDGVAIAL
+1104 QAISKNGDDVAIAL

-1157 DVEAG
+1157 NVEAG

-1172 NDFACSVYSEIVSIT
+1172 NDFACSVYSEVVSIT

-1229 GEQFEVVADNLQT
+1229 GEQFEVVADGLKT

-1288 VVSSRIVIDGSA
+1288 VVRSRIIIDGSA
-1300 TVSLSWNE
+1300 TASLNLRWDA
-1308 ITGAT
+1308 IAKAT
-1313 LYRLLGADS
+1313 LYLLYADS
-1322 EDGDYLEVFQT
+1322 EGGDY
-1333 TTTISSTAETFP
+1333 STMILATVTLDAGLLSTVDSFES
-1345 GGVRPDGV
+1345 GA
-1353 LRSRPNGIVRY
+1353 RPNGIVRY
-1364 YLLEVCSVFGCG
+1364 YRLEVCNVFGCG
-1376 RSAVTKLSLAPLSA
+1376 RSAATKLSLAPLPA
-1390 PIVSSSPFGIDLVI
+1390 PIVASSPFTIDLVI
-1404 DFDTMD
+1404 DSATPIG
-1410 ANATLEWNQIDNALL
+1410 ANATLTLGWNQIDDAET

-1435 GGPYVALTMI
+1435 DGPYVALVTTTRNGGLMYI
-1445 IITLTLDKPPLI
+1445 DN
-1457 FADDDLTVGSVY
+1457 DLTVGAVY
-1469 HYRLRACNV
+1469 HYRLQACNA
-1478 FGCGLSDP
+1478 FGCGPPSDP
-1486 VELAAIDMIRID
+1486 VELTAIDMIRID
-1498 SPSNVAVQANAQEGA
+1498 SPSNVAVPANAEEGE
-1513 KLFTASFITVS
+1513 KLFTVSF
-1524 REEEENA
+1524 RGEEESA
-1531 SFDPAANDDFRTGG
+1531 SFDPAANDDFKTGG

-1551 LLARAATAVFDSDG
+1551 LLARAATAVFDSDE
-1565 ATRYFVLRARDAEER
+1565 AARYFVLRARDGDER

-1588 SEPRAISPAP
+1588 SEPRAISPVP

-1687 LQVRVIPDPEV
+1687 LRVRVIPDPEV

-1712 RQWQGGVSDDWDGD
+1712 RQWRGGVSDDWDGD

-1777 SVSVAINGT
+1777 GVSVAINGT

-1824 IGSEFV
+1824 IGSVFT

-1841 GLFINRS
+1841 GLYMNRD
-1848 GDAAMFLNIGANTD
+1848 GNAAMFLNIGANTD

-1878 GIGDDS
+1878 GIGDNR

-1916 REMLGGL
+1916 REMSGGR

-1982 LNQSWSGGGLAATLI
+1982 LNQSWSGGELAATLI

-2009 DRSISRASVSVHS
+2009 DRSISRASVSVHG

-2043 TWSFGDT
+2043 TWSFGDA

-2091 IPLTVGMSLALILD
+2091 IPLTVGMNLALTLD
-2105 TNGLATA
+2105 TNGLAPNDPADDNPT
-2112 HAPTPTCSDDANG
+2112 PTPTCVADADG

-2134 DVTVQLQKIGDDES
+2134 NVTVQLHKIGDDEGE
-2148 AMSFTADCGINIGY
+2148 MSLTADCGINIGY

-2173 VSMIIA
+2173 VSMIIS

-2185 SRVYSF
+2185 SRVYPF

-2201 ADIFVP
+2201 ADISVP
-2207 ANASEGY
+2207 ANATTGY
-2214 EFLTLTMHVGELI
+2214 EFLTLTMHAGELI
-2227 QDGSGLVSV
+2227 HDGSDRVSV
-2236 KGIANP
+2236 REAAKP
-2242 PVVLTLV
+2242 PVVLTLD
-2249 QPFTTT
+2249 
-2255 ATPPVVGAYTTTIT
+2255 TTTIT
-2269 TSVPTRDSAVGAT
+2269 ASVPTRVSAVSLT
-2282 QKEGSLLVFSLL
+2282 QTGSILVFSLL
-2294 KGGATALFA
+2294 EGGATALFA
-2303 NDDEIFVLSSLGV
+2303 NDDEIFVLSSLRV

-2343 PREIALTQ
+2343 PLDIALTQ
-2351 NRVGL
+2351 TRVGS

-2362 GAGIAIWHNFGAPE
+2362 AAGIAIWHNFGAPE
-2376 TISITQSGAYFGVD
+2376 TITITQSGAYFGVD

-2402 SVDSTYGLTME
+2402 SVDTTYGLTME

-2428 VGRAEKGK
+2428 VGRAEKGE
-2436 LVVLNLGRSAGSD
+2436 LVILNISRSAGSD
-2449 ETTVTLGWR
+2449 ATTVTLGWR
-2458 PVVGA
+2458 PVRGA

-2471 DGDEAGTYLTIYEG
+2471 AGSVAGTYLTIYEG

-2498 APGVGCNPLADWLV
+2498 APGFGGCNPLADWLV
-2512 FTDSTLTLGSVY
+2512 FTESSVTLGSVY

-2542 SLSVSASP
+2542 SLSVSAPS
-2550 QIYDSAPAENPTI
+2550 QIFDNPPDASPTI
-2563 EIVNIRHGP
+2563 EIVTLRYGP
-2572 DSPEAILAWDVL
+2572 ESPEAFLAWDVL
-2584 LTVTEGV
+2584 LTVREEA
-2591 NGDGDSYTLTNAL
+2591 SYTLTTAL
-2604 RYEYRLS
+2604 PYEYRLS
-2611 RSSESDSGYIEVHNE
+2611 RSSESADSGYIEVRNE
-2626 SPLQNDR
+2626 SPFQNTRKLGYGD
-2633 QLAYVDVDLT
+2633 ADLM
-2643 LASVYYYR
+2643 LGSVYYYL
-2651 LSVCNDVGCAAPP
+2651 LSVCNDAGCADTP

-2671 TGLDLD
+2671 AGIGFG
-2677 APEIDTLVS
+2677 APELGARVF
-2686 RDASLASVV
+2686 RDGPSDSLTV
-2695 ITLTWSPIDGATEY
+2695 TLTWSPIEGATEY
-2709 RVSRLSLTIERD
+2709 RVLRASLAD
-2721 EGVTR
+2721 ENDESV
-2726 YADGRV
+2726 
-2732 EYRLLKDLDLDYVE
+2732 
-2746 IYKGAVVMDLVI
+2746 IYTQIHKGAVMDLVL
-2758 TTPSSTMT
+2758 TTSSSTMT
-2766 VLAHPDTVSH
+2766 VLTHTDTVLRS
-2776 TGTYYYQVEAC
+2776 GIYYYQVEAC
-2787 DAGGCGDSSNAA
+2787 DAGGCAGDRSNAV
-2799 RVGPTPLPPAIDVP
+2799 RVGPPLLPPGLPGLPAFEGVS
-2813 NLAITDFELADNVN
+2813 NLAITDVDIVETAIVTLADAVL
-2827 QISVEAGLKWSEV
+2827 EWSAV
-2840 EGADNYRLLRAPIE
+2840 EGANNYRLLRATIVS
-2854 RGIDGEYDV
+2854 GIVGEYEA
-2863 IYEGR
+2863 IYEVSE
-2868 DLSFTDSDLRSGENY
+2868 LSFADTGLSYTDSDLPLGEIY
-2883 YYRVRA
+2883 AYRVWA
-2889 CDGSNCGHP
+2889 CDGDLCGDL

-2906 EQPGRARILF
+2906 QQPGRARILF
-2916 DRSGSAREVK
+2916 DQSGSAREVK
-2926 SIHGAPIALSSITLA
+2926 LINGAAIALSSITLA

-2953 VRGGEFVHQMS
+2953 VRGGEFAS
-2964 VRHTISDPRD
+2964 TIRHTISDPRD

-2989 QGDDVRHYWVQ
+2989 QGDDVRHYWVR
-3000 ACNAFGCAELSDPVA
+3000 ACNVFGCAELSDPVA
-3015 LGGGLLGIDEED
+3015 LGGGLLGIGEED

-3039 LIDASATDDE
+3039 LISTLNADGTVALTLTD
-3049 VVDLILTNLVQTPS
+3049 LVETPS
-3063 EISSFACRADVVTE
+3063 KISPSVCLSDVVTR
-3077 VVNGETIS
+3077 VADNGEVITG
-3085 SGGGPRIDFDWEGRA
+3085 GGGPRINFAWEGRD
-3100 KGEAVGR
+3100 GSEVGR
-3107 FYRFARSRYADD
+3107 FYRFARSRFANA
-3119 TSADWVDITAP
+3119 TSADWVDVTAP
-3130 ATLHPDTDLPLNT
+3130 ATLSRDGKTNLIQN
-3143 GNPLTSDPTNFAAT
+3143 NIRTNFAAT

-3163 PFNENDIRS
+3163 PFTENEILR
-3172 NFAATTLYYSVQECV
+3172 NFAATTLHYGVQECV
-3187 AVRGDA
+3187 AVRFGTDDA
-3193 QVVIDLEFYPDRTV
+3193 SFEIPLTLTNGKVTMTTVYP
-3207 NLHEA
+3207 HAA

-3218 LVVAV
+3218 VFVEVV
-3223 APKSSL
+3223 PNPSL
-3229 PQCADGAIETPLP
+3229 PQCAASGVIETLD
-3242 KVNIRPELSGAELIP
+3242 KVNIRPELSGTELIP
-3257 LYEIDDRET
+3257 THDRESI
-3266 VVTVDSFG
+3266 VIVDEDG
-3274 NEITVTYSGSQYVFA
+3274 NKITVAYEGSQYVFA

-3295 RWDSV
+3295 RWDAV
-3300 ADAVYYRVT
+3300 PDAVYYRVT

-3412 FADRYILSRAPNP
+3412 FADRYILSRALNP

-3567 SGCAGK
+3567 SGCADK

-3584 LSPTGDT
+3584 TPPAGTTPTPT
-3591 PAPRARGEVA
+3591 ARGEVA

-3701 GDRETASSIDWDN
+3701 GDKGTASSIDWDN

-3725 TSVTIRGQPVEV
+3725 TSVIIRGEPVEV

-3848 ADITNI
+3848 ADITNA

-4101 ESGTTFR
+4101 ASGTTFR

-4128 STPTCSFAD
+4128 STPTCVFQCHD
-4137 GVLQAAANYNG
+4137 
-4148 ITVEM
+4148 
-4153 SMLTDAKV
+4153 
-4161 TLIALPGDAT
+4161 
-4171 ENCELGIQNTLE
+4171 
-4183 PTKPFDAFD
+4183 
-4192 ATLRLE
+4192 
-4198 ISAPATLSFDAR
+4198 R
-4210 RLTVEHAVRIE
+4210 RI
-4221 SLAAERALLEFVEQ
+4221 AERRR
-4235 IGADDFNWFVNTID
+4235 
-4249 WDGDGITNP
+4249 IT
-4258 YDWTPTVGV
+4258 
-4267 NLLLDGA
+4267 
-4274 DGSAEYPW
+4274 
-4282 PIYNVWQLQAIDGMS
+4282 
-4297 VSQDGEA
+4297 
-4304 TRGLSFFGGDR
+4304 
-4315 LGEQYRLAVNID
+4315 
-4327 ATPTEQ
+4327 
-4333 WDGGAGFDPIG
+4333 
-4344 GDFAGYLDGGGYAVR
+4344 
-4359 GLFINRAIPEVG
+4359 
-4371 LFGRIVKSGEL
+4371 
-4382 AVSDL
+4382 
-4387 GLENANISGGNQ
+4387 
-4399 TGILVGNLNANLAKV
+4399 
-4414 WTTGKVVG
+4414 
-4422 AGDDEESG
+4422 
-4430 VGGLA
+4430 
-4435 GVFAT
+4435 
-4440 RQNAQSITD
+4440 
-4449 SVILS
+4449 
-4454 WSAAQVSGDN
+4454 
-4464 KVGGL
+4464 
-4469 IGGNLLAH
+4469 
-4477 RSQLIDNW
+4477 
-4485 AGGNVSGGVTVGGFV
+4485 
-4500 GNPANAE
+4500 
-4507 FIRSWSAG
+4507 
-4515 EVSGSVTGGFAA
+4515 
-4527 GPGGNAVYSSVYWN
+4527 
-4541 ADSSGQTVSAGGVS
+4541 
-4555 VAVQVLSVSD
+4555 
-4565 FGGTIAAA
+4565 
-4573 AWNFGDSAFSGTDK
+4573 
-4587 VADFPFLKVH
+4587 
-4597 SQPLQAVN
+4597 
-4605 LANALTRILGVTDA
+4605 
-4619 STIAMA
+4619 
-4625 TGMTLTTDIIR
+4625 
-4636 IDTNRMA
+4636 
-4643 ADERTDGT
+4643 
-4651 SSPDCSFDAATG
+4651 
-4663 VLRATTNYN
+4663 
-4672 GVTVDMRLLGSGD
+4672 
-4685 DRRLTISADSELDKC
+4685 
-4700 EIGVF
+4700 
-4705 SVDDAFDATIRVET
+4705 
-4719 FAPAMD
+4719 
-4725 GDAARGLTTDYAF
+4725 
-4738 RLALPPLSD
+4738 
-4747 DEAAAA
+4747 
-4753 AKVVFEAQIEA
+4753 
-4764 GDFDWFADDR
+4764 
-4774 ENTST
+4774 T
-4779 AIDWDGDGIAN
+4779 A
-4790 PYDWTPTSVTV
+4790 
-4801 RSVLVGVNLTLDG
+4801 
-4814 VPDGSAGNPWP
+4814 
-4825 IYNVWQLQAIDGLSV
+4825 
-4840 SETGVTAS
+4840 
-4848 LAYFGAEASVA
+4848 
-4859 LSLEYNLAVN
+4859 
-4869 IDATPTEGWDK
+4869 
-4880 DDEFNPAGFNPIGG
+4880 
-4894 DDAFTGF
+4894 
-4901 LDGGGNA
+4901 
-4908 VRGLFID
+4908 
-4915 RATDNVGLF
+4915 
-4924 ANITKNGELAVRD
+4924 
-4937 LGVEDADISGGATV
+4937 
-4951 GILAGEVD
+4951 
-4959 AGLNNV
+4959 
-4965 WTTGNADGGN
+4965 
-4975 DVGGLAGAFV
+4975 
-4985 ATGSTKGNT
+4985 
-4994 IMMSWSAADVTGD
+4994 
-5007 NRVGGFIGNSAHSQ
+5007 
-5021 TSDLFDNWALGN
+5021 
-5033 VSGGEEVGGFS
+5033 
-5044 GNSSSNTTY
+5044 
-5053 TGNWS
+5053 
-5058 AGAVSGGV
+5058 
-5066 TVGGFDGGSTSS
+5066 
-5078 FYNSTYWNLDTS
+5078 
-5090 GQTDSGGGVGVVV
+5090 
-5103 QTLAASD
+5103 
-5110 FGGEADSAAWNF
+5110 
-5122 GDSDLSDGD
+5122 
-5131 ADFPL
+5131 
-5136 LATLSQPWQAVNLA
+5136 
-5150 RVLTRVFGVSGDTEV
+5150 
-5165 VVAAGETITAD
+5165 
-5176 KFRIDTNGLAP
+5176 
-5187 DERTDG
+5187 
-5193 TSSPSC
+5193 
-5199 SIVDI
+5199 
-5204 DGESVFRAETN
+5204 
-5215 YNSVTV
+5215 
-5221 DMRLLTRGNE
+5221 
-5231 KFIEAETPEEAA
+5231 
-5243 NCEVRIESRAVEF
+5243 
-5256 AAILRLEISAPAIGE
+5256 
-5271 DNPAQAAR
+5271 
-5279 GLTVDYALQISLTE
+5279 
-5293 STIDPVEE
+5293 
-5301 APAAFIDEIESGD
+5301 
-5314 IDWFGDDSRIVGDG
+5314 
-5328 TALDWDGDGINN
+5328 
-5340 PYDYTPTS
+5340 
-5348 VAIDGMT
+5348 
-5355 VGINLTAGLTGPGGT
+5355 
-5370 ADNPWPIYNVW
+5370 
-5381 QLQAIDGMSVSR
+5381 
-5393 SGSMSPNLTLFGA
+5393 
-5406 IESARL
+5406 
-5412 GAEYRLATNIDAT
+5412 
-5425 QTEQWDGNRGFDPIG
+5425 
-5440 NIRGGGFGFAPFTGF
+5440 
-5455 FDGGGYAVRG
+5455 
-5465 LFIDRLAQ
+5465 
-5473 NIGLFVGIVKRG
+5473 
-5485 ELAVL
+5485 
-5490 NLGVEDANIGAGNSA
+5490 
-5505 GILAGSID
+5505 
-5513 ANISKVWTT
+5513 
-5522 GVLRGDA
+5522 
-5529 DAGGLAGTFIGE
+5529 
-5541 GAGAANTIMMSWST
+5541 
-5555 ADVITA
+5555 
-5561 DPSNRNRAGGLV
+5561 
-5573 GFSAVRSG
+5573 
-5581 AFFDDNWAAGNV
+5581 
-5593 SGNGEVGGFIGTST
+5593 
-5607 STSSSHTTFTRN
+5607 
-5619 WSAGAVAGDPEPG
+5619 
-5632 GFAGRDGNTEYT
+5632 
-5644 SIYWNEDTSNQTDSA
+5644 
-5659 GGGEAAVVQ
+5659 
-5668 TLIAAN
+5668 
-5674 FGGVAESAAWDFGD
+5674 
-5688 SVLSADDNV
+5688 
-5697 ADFPLLKSHSRPWQ
+5697 
-5711 AVNLARA
+5711 
-5718 LTRIMGVGDA
+5718 
-5728 ADIVATAETLLTTDG
+5728 
-5743 FRLDAN
+5743 
-5749 GLADDERTDGTSAP
+5749 
-5763 ICSFN
+5763 
-5768 NGVVR
+5768 
-5773 AQTNYN
+5773 
-5779 GVEIAFRLLTDGDQ
+5779 
-5793 RFVAAA
+5793 
-5799 DNDCEVAFENAT
+5799 
-5811 GRFEATLRLE
+5811 
-5821 ISAPAIPDP
+5821 
-5830 DSSTPSLD
+5830 
-5838 NDPARVLVTD
+5838 
-5848 YALTIAPDPNVA
+5848 
-5860 ARAILVR
+5860 
-5867 EAAASGWFSDNLTVG
+5867 
-5882 ASGTATDWDG
+5882 
-5892 DGIDNPYD
+5892 
-5900 WTPTSVA
+5900 
-5907 IDGMTIGVNLTLRR
+5907 
-5921 RARTGRRALRGR
+5921 
-5933 FTMCGSCRRLTA
+5933 

>member
-1 MLFALSPISVDID
+1 MAMARFFRRLRFRQAAIAVAFVCAAGALAACGGGGGGGDTQAPPGAPIGSGGGGGVTLTPPGAPIGSGGGGGVTLTPPGAPIGGGGGGDTPKPPEPSPALPFITPAIVGSDGLPVQGLHYVRVGDRDMLQSEATDENGLFNPRFAPGRATDEVLFGVGSFSITTAANGNLDYKNPVFANENGFLVVPYRPGGDWSGLRIDIGRDGDDGGKFDIPKDSRKRYLASIFPSPPAPATATAWVLNPYVSPRLHYDGKPVAGLHYIRVGSGEECQPSTPTAADGSFDALILDTNPSRVTVTSAASIVFAVGPIAVPADIANECVNRRQFVVDGFALATIEVGDADNVRSWHEGTVAITMQNDEWVLQNPGGNAPTIADAATDADKRLLAGLNENDAGGFSVSVFVRPRFRYDGGDVENLHYLRWNDNGVLSSSSVDPMSVSRPTEANGAFDVLVTANLRARKTPVGTTPVVRRAGQIFEIESVLFALGTVIAEYDNRGDATVAFDLPGGGASLGILPLPGDSWRGKIVSVTHLARDRQLRMQTEADAVDISEERAIKRFLKAVVDNPTAVEAKSVTLFSEPRVTRTGDEIAGLDYIRTDPPRTGLDYQGMTESEQTGDNGAFDPLLLAVDPGDGSRLTVFEAAKILFASGEIVSVSGEYEFQSAADGGFQVGEASIPDGGWNAQTVPIYPSSMTLLPPRAGTSPLPIKERVSRFVASLRGEPRLRQEVARGLNNPSALAVANGRMYLADLGANKIVSYAVDGNGRLSDSRDEIVGLANPSALAVSGERLYLADSGDAKIASYAIGTADGRLTGARDEITSGFTLLGNLVASSVRIYVADTAIGFNPSTSEFETNYLVKSYTVSANGVLSSGSAQESEIDFAFQALAISGDRMFVAADRQIASYEINSGALSNPRIISILDNPSALLAANGRLYVADADADKIVSYAIEASIGGLSDLRDESVENLDEPTAIEATSGRIYIADKGVVDKIVSYEIGSGGADGGARRFEPFVYPRFLHGDEDRAQPVQSVSFIRVDDEGNPVMTVSTETDENGFFDPLQDGIYDENGIQIDQVVFGLGAIRASLDAVGEYEYQFDESAPTYGFQIGMASKPPAGWSGKDFRVGREGYQFTAWGGTTINQADIDRFNVVSDGNGRKVASITPVGVPNLPFEVLPHLVYSGGDKDVFVGGAHYLRVGDPQMTESTPTNPNGSFDPIGKSGDPAVGIVGTVLFATEAIAVDSEGKYVVQAGTFIGAAMLSTTEYDGDGRNEDNAILWREKSFVFVGGSGEELTGDLPGYLFTLGQTPPRIDYLAFEFFVEAEDKYPRFYHDGDYDSESLPLAGAHYFHSGLTASRVTDEKGIFNPIHEGKEVGAVYFATESITVDVHGVTNFVDGSFIGAYTAALSFDDDLTTSDFREQILEYDDLQSSDDVASPRIDLLAVDLFVDERDRLPALQPIDSDLSSLHYLRVGDSQMSVSRRLDSGGLFDPLFARTRTQAGTVLFALSPISVDID

-54 AIPSLDDSDVPDP
+54 AIPSLDDSEVPDP

-88 QILADRGFAA
+88 QILANRGFAA

-139 DGQDFS
+139 DGQHFS

-193 ATVAGS
+193 ATVAGA

-210 LAYRDGDDVPLEGVL
+210 LAYRDDADVPLEGVL
-225 PNAEFVANPLC
+225 PGAEFVANPLC
-236 RIFVSGR
+236 RMFVSGR
-243 RYDRA
+243 RFDRA
-248 YGDEIGDSSANA
+248 AYGGDEIGDSSANA

-267 DEKDGR
+267 DDADGR
-273 GKVDGVYYW
+273 GRVDGVYYW

-305 FDPVKGKCVAAEIG
+305 FDPKSGKCVASEIG
-319 FALGEPSSPPSL
+319 FALGEPSLPPSL
-331 PHPRGADGGFYLGRA
+331 PHPRSADGGFYLGRVTL
-346 AFDVGKEPADD
+346 DVGTEPAGNDA
-357 DRRIEYVSDFD
+357 RIEYASDFKN
-368 DLRIEGGNVLVS
+368 LEIEGGNVLVS
-380 DDNKAFRVFLAA
+380 DDNSAFRVFLAA
-392 RGDDLFTVVFPAPR
+392 RGDNLFTVIFPAPR
-406 FLLADAPLAGV
+406 FLLADAPLAGI
-417 YAYNGAGEF
+417 YIYNGAGDF
-426 VPLGQSGGGVG
+426 VPLGQNGGRVG

-447 NEAIVVFYDKSRA
+447 NEAIVVFYDKSTVA
-460 PIATLVAKIGAG
+460 IATLAAKIEAG

-504 SVGGLFPRFID
+504 SLGLFPRFID
-515 APVLDLDYLPIKF
+515 APVLDLDYVPIEF
-528 DENNKVTVTVSRR
+528 NATTSMVVVTVSRR
-541 TGTVGVVGSFNPG
+541 TGTVGVIGSFNPG

-561 FAIGTISLV
+561 FAVGTISLV
-570 DLGSVSDNPPPP
+570 DLDADSDDPPPP

-597 GGFTAHFPSK
+597 GGFTAHFPDK
-607 VQTGVSVSGRQT
+607 RQT

-649 IFGGATRRNERVW
+649 IFGGETRRNERVW

-803 LSVFIHPFAER
+803 LSVFIHPFAQR

-888 QGARDFGVAAS
+888 QGARGFGVAAS

-995 ADAGDNCRRNAD
+995 ADAGNNCRRNAD

-1104 QVISKNGDGVAIAL
+1104 QAISKNGDGVAIAL

-1157 DVEAG
+1157 DVDEG

-1262 CDADGNCAPVGNDL
+1262 CDADGVCAPVGNDL

-1288 VVSSRIVIDGSA
+1288 VVRSRIIIDGSA
-1300 TVSLSWNE
+1300 TVSLNLRWDA
-1308 ITGAT
+1308 IAKAT
-1313 LYRLLGADS
+1313 LYLLYADS
-1322 EDGDYLEVFQT
+1322 EGGDY
-1333 TTTISSTAETFP
+1333 STMTLATVTLDAGLLSTVDSFESDA
-1345 GGVRPDGV
+1345 RPD
-1353 LRSRPNGIVRY
+1353 GIVRY
-1364 YLLEVCSVFGCG
+1364 YRLEVCNVFGCG
-1376 RSAVTKLSLAPLSA
+1376 RSAATKLSLAPLPA
-1390 PIVSSSPFGIDLVI
+1390 PIVASSPFTIDLVI
-1404 DFDTMD
+1404 DSATPIG
-1410 ANATLEWNQIDNALL
+1410 ANATLTLGWNQIGDAAT

-1435 GGPYVALTMI
+1435 DGPYVALVTTTRNGDLMYI
-1445 IITLTLDKPPLI
+1445 
-1457 FADDDLTVGSVY
+1457 DDDLTVGAVY
-1469 HYRLRACNV
+1469 HYRLQACNV

-1486 VELAAIDMIRID
+1486 VELTAIDMIRID
-1498 SPSNVAVQANAQEGA
+1498 SPSNVAVPANAEEGD
-1513 KLFTASFITVS
+1513 KLFTVSF
-1524 REEEENA
+1524 RGEEESA
-1531 SFDPAANDDFRTGG
+1531 SFDPAANDDFKTGG

-1551 LLARAATAVFDSDG
+1551 LLARAATAVFDSDE
-1565 ATRYFVLRARDAEER
+1565 AARYFVLRARDGDER

-1605 TEALRGSVALHR
+1605 TEAVRGSVALHR
-1617 RDSGLSIWHNGN
+1617 RDSGLSIWHNGD

-1655 LVTVNAPSLTVGTY
+1655 LVTVNAPSLTVGIY
-1669 DIELLLADEAI
+1669 DITLLLADEAI
-1680 SLTATLE
+1680 SLTATLS

-1712 RQWQGGVSDDWDGD
+1712 RQWRGGVSDDWDGD

-1754 GGADGSAGSPW
+1754 GGANGSAGSPW

-1777 SVSVAINGT
+1777 GVSVAINGT

-1798 NAAAHYRLA
+1798 NVTAHYRLA
-1807 TDIDATPTRNW
+1807 ADIDATPTRNW

-1824 IGSEFV
+1824 IGSVFT

-1841 GLFINRS
+1841 GLYMNRD
-1848 GDAAMFLNIGANTD
+1848 GNAAMFLNIGANTD

-1916 REMLGGL
+1916 REMSGGL

-1955 VVAQVEWSGIGGGA
+1955 VVAQVEWSGIGGGT

-2009 DRSISRASVSVHS
+2009 DRSISRASVSVHG

-2112 HAPTPTCSDDANG
+2112 HAPTPTCVADANG

-2134 DVTVQLQKIGDDES
+2134 NVTVQLQKIGDDEGE
-2148 AMSFTADCGINIGY
+2148 MSLTADCGIDIGY

-2173 VSMIIA
+2173 VSMVIS

-2185 SRVYSF
+2185 SRVYPF

-2201 ADIFVP
+2201 ADISVP
-2207 ANASEGY
+2207 ANAPEGY
-2214 EFLTLTMHVGELI
+2214 KFLTLTMHAGELI
-2227 QDGSGLVSV
+2227 HDGSDRVSV
-2236 KGIANP
+2236 KGVANP

-2249 QPFTTT
+2249 QPFTTAILT
-2255 ATPPVVGAYTTTIT
+2255 SAYTTTIT
-2269 TSVPTRDSAVGAT
+2269 TSVPARDSAVSLAQT
-2282 QKEGSLLVFSLL
+2282 GSILVFSLL

-2303 NDDEIFVLSSLGV
+2303 NDDEIFVLSSLRV

-2343 PREIALTQ
+2343 PLDITLTQ
-2351 NRVGL
+2351 TRVGS

-2362 GAGIAIWHNFGAPE
+2362 AAGIAIWHNFGAPE
-2376 TISITQSGAYFGVD
+2376 TITITQSGSYFGFD

-2402 SVDSTYGLTME
+2402 SVDTTYGLTME

-2428 VGRAEKGK
+2428 VGQAEKGE
-2436 LVVLNLGRSAGSD
+2436 LVILNISRSAGSD
-2449 ETTVTLGWR
+2449 ATTVTLGWR

-2498 APGVGCNPLADWLV
+2498 APGVGGCNPLADWLV
-2512 FTDSTLTLGSVY
+2512 FTESSVTLGSVY

-2542 SLSVSASP
+2542 SLSVSAPSQIFDNPPDASP
-2550 QIYDSAPAENPTI
+2550 AI
-2563 EIVNIRHGP
+2563 EIVTLRYGP
-2572 DSPEAILAWDVL
+2572 DSPEAFLAWDVL
-2584 LTVTEGV
+2584 LTVREGV
-2591 NGDGDSYTLTNAL
+2591 NSDGDRYTLTTAL
-2604 RYEYRLS
+2604 PYEYRLS
-2611 RSSESDSGYIEVHNE
+2611 RSSESADSGYIEVRNE
-2626 SPLQNDR
+2626 SPFQNTRKLGYGD
-2633 QLAYVDVDLT
+2633 ADLM
-2643 LASVYYYR
+2643 LGSVYYYL
-2651 LSVCNDVGCAAPP
+2651 LSVCNDAGCADTP

-2671 TGLDLD
+2671 AGIGFG
-2677 APEIDTLVS
+2677 APELGARVF
-2686 RDASLASVV
+2686 RDGPSDSLTV
-2695 ITLTWSPIDGATEY
+2695 TLTWSPIEGATEY
-2709 RVSRLSLTIERD
+2709 RVLRASLAD
-2721 EGVTR
+2721 ENDESV
-2726 YADGRV
+2726 
-2732 EYRLLKDLDLDYVE
+2732 
-2746 IYKGAVVMDLVI
+2746 IYTQIHKGAATDLVL
-2758 TTPSSTMT
+2758 TTSSSTMT
-2766 VLAHPDTVSH
+2766 VLTHTDTVLRS
-2776 TGTYYYQVEAC
+2776 GIYYYQVEAC
-2787 DAGGCGDSSNAA
+2787 DAGGCAGDRSNAV
-2799 RVGPTPLPPAIDVP
+2799 RVGPPLLPPGLPGLPAFEGVS
-2813 NLAITDFELADNVN
+2813 NLAITDVDIVETAIVTLADAVL
-2827 QISVEAGLKWSEV
+2827 EWSAV
-2840 EGADNYRLLRAPIE
+2840 EGANNYRLLRATIVS
-2854 RGIDGEYDV
+2854 GIVGEYEA
-2863 IYEGR
+2863 IYEVSE
-2868 DLSFTDSDLRSGENY
+2868 LSFADTGLSYTDSDLPLGEIY
-2883 YYRVRA
+2883 AYRVWA
-2889 CDGSNCGHP
+2889 CDGDLCGDL

-2906 EQPGRARILF
+2906 QRPGRARILF
-2916 DRSGSAREVK
+2916 DQSGSAREVK
-2926 SIHGAPIALSSITLA
+2926 SINGAAIASSSITLA

-2953 VRGGEFVHQMS
+2953 VRGGEFAS
-2964 VRHTISDPRD
+2964 TIRHTISDPRD

-2989 QGDDVRHYWVQ
+2989 QGDDVRHYWVR
-3000 ACNAFGCAELSDPVA
+3000 ACNVFGCAELSDPVA
-3015 LGGGLLGIDEED
+3015 LGGGLLGIGEED

-3039 LIDASATDDE
+3039 LISTLNADGTVALTLTD
-3049 VVDLILTNLVQTPS
+3049 LVETPS
-3063 EISSFACRADVVTE
+3063 KISPSVCLSDVVTR
-3077 VVNGETIS
+3077 VADNGEVITG
-3085 SGGGPRIDFDWEGRA
+3085 GGGPRINFAWEGRD
-3100 KGEAVGR
+3100 GSEVGR
-3107 FYRFARSRYADD
+3107 FYRFARSRFANA
-3119 TSADWVDITAP
+3119 TSADWVDVTAP
-3130 ATLHPDTDLPLNT
+3130 ATLSRDGKTNLIQN
-3143 GNPLTSDPTNFAAT
+3143 NIRTNFAAT

-3163 PFNENDIRS
+3163 PFTENEILR
-3172 NFAATTLYYSVQECV
+3172 NFAATTLHYGVQECV
-3187 AVRGDA
+3187 AVRFGTDDA
-3193 QVVIDLEFYPDRTV
+3193 SFEIPLTLTNGNVTMTTVYP
-3207 NLHEA
+3207 HAA

-3223 APKSSL
+3223 VPNPSL
-3229 PQCADGAIETPLP
+3229 PQCAASGVIETPLP
-3242 KVNIRPELSGAELIP
+3242 KVNIRPELSGTELIP
-3257 LYEIDDRET
+3257 THRESI
-3266 VVTVDSFG
+3266 VIVDEDG
-3274 NEITVTYSGSQYVFA
+3274 NKITVAYEGSQYVFA

-3295 RWDSV
+3295 RWDAV

-3309 RSTRDSGG
+3309 RSTRNSGG

-3412 FADRYILSRAPNP
+3412 FADRYILSRALNP

-3567 SGCAGK
+3567 SGCADK
-3573 SDILSVTVSTP
+3573 SDLLSVTVSTP
-3584 LSPTGDT
+3584 FRLPERLRLSP
-3591 PAPRARGEVA
+3591 RAAKLR
-3601 NDLPQVSLGWDA
+3601 
-3613 VAEAD
+3613 
-3618 RYIVTRSVNEDG
+3618 
-3630 EYGVIYTGGN
+3630 
-3640 LSHIDR
+3640 
-3646 GVKFD
+3646 
-3651 SPYYYRVQAC
+3651 
-3661 NYFGCAD
+3661 
-3668 VSEAASASVPT
+3668 
-3679 PADQLALAEF
+3679 
-3689 IKQIAMDDFDWF
+3689 
-3701 GDRETASSIDWDN
+3701 
-3714 DGITNP
+3714 
-3720 YDWTP
+3720 
-3725 TSVTIRGQPVEV
+3725 TI
-3737 NLTLGIRGEAGTNFD
+3737 
-3752 PWPIYNVWQ
+3752 
-3761 LQAIDGVSVS
+3761 
-3771 QTGEA
+3771 
-3776 SVNFEL
+3776 
-3782 FGDEE
+3782 
-3787 SRLNARYRLAMD
+3787 
-3799 IDATP
+3799 
-3804 TRQWDSEAGFN
+3804 
-3815 PIGGSF
+3815 
-3821 GGRFDGRG
+3821 
-3829 NVVRGLFIDRAD
+3829 
-3841 EEDVGLF
+3841 
-3848 ADITNI
+3848 
-3854 GFLAVRDLGVEEA
+3854 
-3867 DIRGERNVGIIAGSV
+3867 
-3882 IDADLLRVWST
+3882 
-3893 GKVYGSDYYVGGVAG
+3893 
-3908 FFYANESDGKAGVRA
+3908 
-3923 SWSAADVEGKAFV
+3923 
-3936 GGLVGQSFEVALQ
+3936 
-3949 NAFSNNWSAG
+3949 
-3959 AVRGGKSAAGLVGGS
+3959 
-3974 TRTKYVASWTAGA
+3974 
-3987 VSGDSELA
+3987 
-3995 AFAGRGSA
+3995 
-4003 NEYENAYWNANTS
+4003 
-4016 GVADSGAVGVVV
+4016 
-4028 QTLTADQL
+4028 
-4036 VSSLSDFGR
+4036 
-4045 SITVNAWDVGDS
+4045 
-4057 ELGVDD
+4057 
-4063 NSADFP
+4063 
-4069 LLRAFSRPL
+4069 
-4078 QAVYLARA
+4078 
-4086 LTRILPTGSTATVAA
+4086 
-4101 ESGTTFR
+4101 
-4108 AGGIRLDTNGLAD
+4108 
-4121 NDGADGT
+4121 
-4128 STPTCSFAD
+4128 C
-4137 GVLQAAANYNG
+4137 
-4148 ITVEM
+4148 
-4153 SMLTDAKV
+4153 
-4161 TLIALPGDAT
+4161 
-4171 ENCELGIQNTLE
+4171 
-4183 PTKPFDAFD
+4183 
-4192 ATLRLE
+4192 
-4198 ISAPATLSFDAR
+4198 R
-4210 RLTVEHAVRIE
+4210 RCR
-4221 SLAAERALLEFVEQ
+4221 
-4235 IGADDFNWFVNTID
+4235 
-4249 WDGDGITNP
+4249 WDGMP
-4258 YDWTPTVGV
+4258 SP
-4267 NLLLDGA
+4267 
-4274 DGSAEYPW
+4274 
-4282 PIYNVWQLQAIDGMS
+4282 
-4297 VSQDGEA
+4297 
-4304 TRGLSFFGGDR
+4304 
-4315 LGEQYRLAVNID
+4315 
-4327 ATPTEQ
+4327 
-4333 WDGGAGFDPIG
+4333 
-4344 GDFAGYLDGGGYAVR
+4344 
-4359 GLFINRAIPEVG
+4359 
-4371 LFGRIVKSGEL
+4371 K
-4382 AVSDL
+4382 
-4387 GLENANISGGNQ
+4387 
-4399 TGILVGNLNANLAKV
+4399 
-4414 WTTGKVVG
+4414 
-4422 AGDDEESG
+4422 
-4430 VGGLA
+4430 
-4435 GVFAT
+4435 
-4440 RQNAQSITD
+4440 
-4449 SVILS
+4449 
-4454 WSAAQVSGDN
+4454 
-4464 KVGGL
+4464 
-4469 IGGNLLAH
+4469 
-4477 RSQLIDNW
+4477 
-4485 AGGNVSGGVTVGGFV
+4485 
-4500 GNPANAE
+4500 
-4507 FIRSWSAG
+4507 
-4515 EVSGSVTGGFAA
+4515 
-4527 GPGGNAVYSSVYWN
+4527 
-4541 ADSSGQTVSAGGVS
+4541 
-4555 VAVQVLSVSD
+4555 
-4565 FGGTIAAA
+4565 
-4573 AWNFGDSAFSGTDK
+4573 
-4587 VADFPFLKVH
+4587 
-4597 SQPLQAVN
+4597 
-4605 LANALTRILGVTDA
+4605 
-4619 STIAMA
+4619 
-4625 TGMTLTTDIIR
+4625 
-4636 IDTNRMA
+4636 
-4643 ADERTDGT
+4643 RTDT
-4651 SSPDCSFDAATG
+4651 S
-4663 VLRATTNYN
+4663 
-4672 GVTVDMRLLGSGD
+4672 
-4685 DRRLTISADSELDKC
+4685 
-4700 EIGVF
+4700 
-4705 SVDDAFDATIRVET
+4705 
-4719 FAPAMD
+4719 
-4725 GDAARGLTTDYAF
+4725 
-4738 RLALPPLSD
+4738 
-4747 DEAAAA
+4747 
-4753 AKVVFEAQIEA
+4753 
-4764 GDFDWFADDR
+4764 
-4774 ENTST
+4774 
-4779 AIDWDGDGIAN
+4779 
-4790 PYDWTPTSVTV
+4790 
-4801 RSVLVGVNLTLDG
+4801 
-4814 VPDGSAGNPWP
+4814 
-4825 IYNVWQLQAIDGLSV
+4825 
-4840 SETGVTAS
+4840 
-4848 LAYFGAEASVA
+4848 
-4859 LSLEYNLAVN
+4859 
-4869 IDATPTEGWDK
+4869 
-4880 DDEFNPAGFNPIGG
+4880 
-4894 DDAFTGF
+4894 
-4901 LDGGGNA
+4901 
-4908 VRGLFID
+4908 
-4915 RATDNVGLF
+4915 
-4924 ANITKNGELAVRD
+4924 
-4937 LGVEDADISGGATV
+4937 
-4951 GILAGEVD
+4951 
-4959 AGLNNV
+4959 
-4965 WTTGNADGGN
+4965 
-4975 DVGGLAGAFV
+4975 
-4985 ATGSTKGNT
+4985 
-4994 IMMSWSAADVTGD
+4994 
-5007 NRVGGFIGNSAHSQ
+5007 
-5021 TSDLFDNWALGN
+5021 
-5033 VSGGEEVGGFS
+5033 
-5044 GNSSSNTTY
+5044 
-5053 TGNWS
+5053 
-5058 AGAVSGGV
+5058 
-5066 TVGGFDGGSTSS
+5066 
-5078 FYNSTYWNLDTS
+5078 
-5090 GQTDSGGGVGVVV
+5090 
-5103 QTLAASD
+5103 
-5110 FGGEADSAAWNF
+5110 
-5122 GDSDLSDGD
+5122 
-5131 ADFPL
+5131 
-5136 LATLSQPWQAVNLA
+5136 
-5150 RVLTRVFGVSGDTEV
+5150 
-5165 VVAAGETITAD
+5165 
-5176 KFRIDTNGLAP
+5176 
-5187 DERTDG
+5187 
-5193 TSSPSC
+5193 
-5199 SIVDI
+5199 
-5204 DGESVFRAETN
+5204 
-5215 YNSVTV
+5215 
-5221 DMRLLTRGNE
+5221 
-5231 KFIEAETPEEAA
+5231 
-5243 NCEVRIESRAVEF
+5243 
-5256 AAILRLEISAPAIGE
+5256 
-5271 DNPAQAAR
+5271 
-5279 GLTVDYALQISLTE
+5279 
-5293 STIDPVEE
+5293 
-5301 APAAFIDEIESGD
+5301 
-5314 IDWFGDDSRIVGDG
+5314 
-5328 TALDWDGDGINN
+5328 
-5340 PYDYTPTS
+5340 
-5348 VAIDGMT
+5348 
-5355 VGINLTAGLTGPGGT
+5355 
-5370 ADNPWPIYNVW
+5370 
-5381 QLQAIDGMSVSR
+5381 
-5393 SGSMSPNLTLFGA
+5393 
-5406 IESARL
+5406 
-5412 GAEYRLATNIDAT
+5412 
-5425 QTEQWDGNRGFDPIG
+5425 
-5440 NIRGGGFGFAPFTGF
+5440 
-5455 FDGGGYAVRG
+5455 
-5465 LFIDRLAQ
+5465 
-5473 NIGLFVGIVKRG
+5473 
-5485 ELAVL
+5485 
-5490 NLGVEDANIGAGNSA
+5490 
-5505 GILAGSID
+5505 
-5513 ANISKVWTT
+5513 
-5522 GVLRGDA
+5522 
-5529 DAGGLAGTFIGE
+5529 
-5541 GAGAANTIMMSWST
+5541 
-5555 ADVITA
+5555 
-5561 DPSNRNRAGGLV
+5561 
-5573 GFSAVRSG
+5573 
-5581 AFFDDNWAAGNV
+5581 
-5593 SGNGEVGGFIGTST
+5593 
-5607 STSSSHTTFTRN
+5607 
-5619 WSAGAVAGDPEPG
+5619 
-5632 GFAGRDGNTEYT
+5632 
-5644 SIYWNEDTSNQTDSA
+5644 
-5659 GGGEAAVVQ
+5659 
-5668 TLIAAN
+5668 
-5674 FGGVAESAAWDFGD
+5674 
-5688 SVLSADDNV
+5688 
-5697 ADFPLLKSHSRPWQ
+5697 
-5711 AVNLARA
+5711 
-5718 LTRIMGVGDA
+5718 
-5728 ADIVATAETLLTTDG
+5728 
-5743 FRLDAN
+5743 
-5749 GLADDERTDGTSAP
+5749 
-5763 ICSFN
+5763 
-5768 NGVVR
+5768 
-5773 AQTNYN
+5773 
-5779 GVEIAFRLLTDGDQ
+5779 
-5793 RFVAAA
+5793 
-5799 DNDCEVAFENAT
+5799 
-5811 GRFEATLRLE
+5811 
-5821 ISAPAIPDP
+5821 
-5830 DSSTPSLD
+5830 
-5838 NDPARVLVTD
+5838 
-5848 YALTIAPDPNVA
+5848 
-5860 ARAILVR
+5860 
-5867 EAAASGWFSDNLTVG
+5867 
-5882 ASGTATDWDG
+5882 
-5892 DGIDNPYD
+5892 
-5900 WTPTSVA
+5900 
-5907 IDGMTIGVNLTLRR
+5907 
-5921 RARTGRRALRGR
+5921 
-5933 FTMCGSCRRLTA
+5933 

>member
-1 MLFALSPISVDID
+1 M
-14 DPDGYATPVN
+14 
-24 GFLGGVIA
+24 
-32 ADLASPG
+32 
-39 WWRDKRFDILNGGLT
+39 
-54 AIPSLDDSDVPDP
+54 
-67 LYLEAALAGAI
+67 
-78 DAAAGPARYD
+78 
-88 QILADRGFAA
+88 
-98 GFPQILYGASPPD
+98 
-111 KIYGE
+111 
-116 GLHYIRV
+116 
-123 GDREMSASRPV
+123 
-134 TITRR
+134 
-139 DGQDFS
+139 
-145 HFNPITRAGE
+145 
-155 QASTVLFAFK
+155 
-165 RIVRDASASGGYRF
+165 
-179 VDGEEFDRGFQLGI
+179 
-193 ATVAGS
+193 
-199 ANGEWRSRLLT
+199 
-210 LAYRDGDDVPLEGVL
+210 
-225 PNAEFVANPLC
+225 
-236 RIFVSGR
+236 
-243 RYDRA
+243 
-248 YGDEIGDSSANA
+248 
-260 ARWRFAV
+260 
-267 DEKDGR
+267 
-273 GKVDGVYYW
+273 
-282 RIGDEYAPG
+282 
-291 IDITRAGGLFNPYR
+291 
-305 FDPVKGKCVAAEIG
+305 
-319 FALGEPSSPPSL
+319 
-331 PHPRGADGGFYLGRA
+331 
-346 AFDVGKEPADD
+346 
-357 DRRIEYVSDFD
+357 
-368 DLRIEGGNVLVS
+368 
-380 DDNKAFRVFLAA
+380 
-392 RGDDLFTVVFPAPR
+392 
-406 FLLADAPLAGV
+406 
-417 YAYNGAGEF
+417 
-426 VPLGQSGGGVG
+426 
-437 SFHPTTISAD
+437 
-447 NEAIVVFYDKSRA
+447 
-460 PIATLVAKIGAG
+460 
-472 GEFNIDD
+472 
-479 LIGADN
+479 
-485 TNLRL
+485 
-490 ALLGTL
+490 
-496 SRLRDNNL
+496 
-504 SVGGLFPRFID
+504 
-515 APVLDLDYLPIKF
+515 
-528 DENNKVTVTVSRR
+528 
-541 TGTVGVVGSFNPG
+541 
-554 VDVDEVF
+554 
-561 FAIGTISLV
+561 
-570 DLGSVSDNPPPP
+570 
-582 YPPEHGALFNLFPHS
+582 FNLFPHS
-597 GGFTAHFPSK
+597 GGFTAHFPDK
-607 VQTGVSVSGRQT
+607 RQT

-649 IFGGATRRNERVW
+649 IFGGETRRNERVW

-674 FPRPGATDNLPP
+674 FPRSDATDNKDTP
-686 EDQEIFL
+686 ENQEIFL
-693 HNEAIAWASESGREV
+693 ADEAIAWASEAGREV

-739 ETEVPASEASVG
+739 ETEVPASEASVE

-803 LSVFIHPFAER
+803 LSVFIHPFAVR

-952 FQALNFNTLY
+952 FQALSFNTLY

-1041 YRSADGGS
+1041 YRSAAGGS

-1064 RGLAVGIRYA
+1064 RGLAIGIRYA

-1134 TLTGTYQSIAD
+1134 AADGPYQSIGD
-1145 GEFAFSFRFVDS
+1145 GNFAFSFRFVDS
-1157 DVEAG
+1157 NVEDG
-1162 TTYYYRLRLC
+1162 ITYYYRLRLC
-1172 NDFACSVYSEIVSIT
+1172 NDFSCSVYSEVVSI
-1187 ADAPSPNVS
+1187 DAIAPPPDVS
-1196 PTFTGTEEGKSQIT
+1196 PTFTEANQNQID
-1210 LSWQEVPGAVS
+1210 LSWQDVPEAS
-1221 YRVLRSLP
+1221 YYRVLRSLP
-1229 GEQFEVVADNLQT
+1229 GEQFEVVADNLQAL
-1242 PEYIDTGL
+1242 EYTDTGL
-1250 LAKQDYEYRVES
+1250 LADQDYEYRVES
-1262 CDADGNCAPVGNDL
+1262 CDENGVCAPVGNDL

-1288 VVSSRIVIDGSA
+1288 VVSSRIIIDGSA
-1300 TVSLSWNE
+1300 TASLRWDA
-1308 ITGAT
+1308 IAGAT
-1313 LYRLLGADS
+1313 SYRLLYANS
-1322 EDGDYLEVFQT
+1322 ENGDYDMTLDVDFL
-1333 TTTISSTAETFP
+1333 SASDAFPAEA
-1345 GGVRPDGV
+1345 RPD
-1353 LRSRPNGIVRY
+1353 GIVRY
-1364 YLLEVCSVFGCG
+1364 YRLEVCSVFGCG
-1376 RSAVTKLSLAPLSA
+1376 RSAATKLSLAPLPA
-1390 PIVSSSPFGIDLVI
+1390 PIVASSPFEIDLVI
-1404 DFDTMD
+1404 DSTTTIG
-1410 ANATLEWNQIDNALL
+1410 ANAALTLRWNQIDDAAT
-1425 YNVLRSTDGA
+1425 YNVLRSADGA
-1435 GGPYVALTMI
+1435 GGPYVALVTTSRNQSLMFI
-1445 IITLTLDKPPLI
+1445 
-1457 FADDDLTVGSVY
+1457 DDDLTVGSVY
-1469 HYRLRACNV
+1469 HYRLQACNV
-1478 FGCGLSDP
+1478 FGCGRSAP
-1486 VELAAIDMIRID
+1486 VELTAIDMIRID
-1498 SPSNVAVQANAQEGA
+1498 SPSNVAVPANAKEGA
-1513 KLFTASFITVS
+1513 ELFTVSF
-1524 REEEENA
+1524 REGEESA
-1531 SFDPAANDDFRTGG
+1531 SFDPAANDDFKTGG

-1551 LLARAATAVFDSDG
+1551 LLARAATAVFDSDE
-1565 ATRYFVLRARDAEER
+1565 AARYFALRARDGDER

-1669 DIELLLADEAI
+1669 DITLLLADEAI

-1687 LQVRVIPDPEV
+1687 LRVRVIPDPEV

-1712 RQWQGGVSDDWDGD
+1712 RQWRGGVSDDWDGD

-1740 IPGVDEMVTVNLTL
+1740 IPGLDEMVTVNLTL
-1754 GGADGSAGSPW
+1754 GGANGSAGSPW

-1786 VSDGLALFGGGD
+1786 VSDGLALFGDGG

-1841 GLFINRS
+1841 GLYMNRD
-1848 GDAAMFLNIGANTD
+1848 GNAAMFLSVGAD
-1862 ATGLVS
+1862 GRVS
-1868 RLGLP
+1868 RLGLS

-1878 GIGDDS
+1878 GIGDGDR
-1884 VAALA
+1884 VAAVAQTLE
-1889 VINSG
+1889 G
-1894 VVSQVWA
+1894 VMFQVWA
-1901 TGEIAATVGRASGLV
+1901 TGDLAATAGFV
-1916 REMLGGL
+1916 GGL
-1923 IQESWFV
+1923 AMNIGSGGQMEESWFV
-1930 GRVISGSGAGGLV
+1930 GKVRGSDNTGGLAGLGENGEIRNSWAIARVEWSETGDGNIAGLV
-1943 GYGEEGE
+1943 GSSE
-1950 IQDSW
+1950 S
-1955 VVAQVEWSGIGGGA
+1955 A
-1969 IGGLVGDSVDTFT
+1969 FT
-1982 LNQSWSGGGLAATLI
+1982 LSQSWSGGWLATIANERALI
-1997 GGEVTVVGNNYF
+1997 GGSATVVGDNYF

-2022 DVLTVDTMVTVSD
+2022 DVLTVDTMVTLTNSD
-2035 ADAGWDST
+2035 WATEWN
-2043 TWSFGDT
+2043 FGDT
-2050 ADYPFLQRI
+2050 TLSDSDNAADYPFLQGI
-2059 EDLRP
+2059 DNLRP

-2078 ILSGAALPADGET
+2078 ILSGAALPADGEA
-2091 IPLTVGMSLALILD
+2091 IPLTVGMNLALTLD

-2112 HAPTPTCSDDANG
+2112 HAPTPICSADADG
-2125 VITAQTNYN
+2125 VIVAQTNYN
-2134 DVTVQLQKIGDDES
+2134 NVTVRLQKIGDDES
-2148 AMSFTADCGINIGY
+2148 EMSLTADCGINIGY

-2173 VSMIIA
+2173 VSMVIA

-2185 SRVYSF
+2185 SRVYPF

-2207 ANASEGY
+2207 ANAQKDY

-2227 QDGSGLVSV
+2227 QDGSGQVSV
-2236 KGIANP
+2236 REVAKP
-2242 PVVLTLV
+2242 PAILTLV

-2269 TSVPTRDSAVGAT
+2269 ASVPTRDSAVGAT
-2282 QKEGSLLVFSLL
+2282 QNGSLLIFSLL
-2294 KGGATALFA
+2294 DGGATALFA
-2303 NDDEIFVLSSLGV
+2303 NDDAVFVLSSLGV
-2316 IIEGRTETTDTAAN
+2316 IIEGRTETTDTTAN
-2330 LRSLPRVRVATPS
+2330 LRSLPRVREATPS

-2351 NRVGL
+2351 GEVGL

-2362 GAGIAIWHNFGAPE
+2362 AAGIAIWHNFGAPE

-2402 SVDSTYGLTME
+2402 SATTTYELTME
-2413 LTDGTFTATREFRFV
+2413 LTDGTFTAMREFHFV
-2428 VGRAEKGK
+2428 TRQVEKGK

-2458 PVVGA
+2458 PVAGA

-2485 AGEAVDECTVSGF
+2485 AGEAVSECAVSGF
-2498 APGVGCNPLADWLV
+2498 VPGISCDPSAEWLV
-2512 FTDSTLTLGSVY
+2512 FTESELTLGSVY

-2532 DLGCATSDTL
+2532 NLGCSESDIL
-2542 SLSVSASP
+2542 SLSVSSP
-2550 QIYDSAPAENPTI
+2550 SPIFDSPPDESPTI
-2563 EIVNIRHGP
+2563 EIVTLRYGSE
-2572 DSPEAILAWDVL
+2572 SPEAFLAWDVL
-2584 LTVTEGV
+2584 LTSNVVEGRYTVVLSVSVNMDSGVTTTIFDEYDATV
-2591 NGDGDSYTLTNAL
+2591 TLTTAL
-2604 RYEYRLS
+2604 PYEYRLS
-2611 RSSESDSGYIEVHNE
+2611 RSSESADSGYIEVRNE
-2626 SPLQNDR
+2626 SPFQNAR
-2633 QLAYVDVDLT
+2633 QLGYGDSDLT
-2643 LASVYYYR
+2643 LGSVYYYL
-2651 LSVCNDVGCAAPP
+2651 LSVCNDAGCADPP

-2671 TGLDLD
+2671 ADLDPD
-2677 APEIDTLVS
+2677 APELDALVS
-2686 RDASLASVV
+2686 RESSLASLV

-2709 RVSRLSLTIERD
+2709 RVLRVSLAD
-2721 EGVTR
+2721 ENDEAAIR

-2732 EYRLLKDLDLDYVE
+2732 EYRLVRGDYVE
-2746 IYKGAVVMDLVI
+2746 IYKGEGMDL
-2758 TTPSSTMT
+2758 T
-2766 VLAHPDTVSH
+2766 LTVSSL
-2776 TGTYYYQVEAC
+2776 TTNADGKLEVVETSFVVPDKLAYFDATVSRGATYYYQVEAC
-2787 DAGGCGDSSNAA
+2787 DANDDCGARSNAV
-2799 RVGPTPLPPAIDVP
+2799 RVGLPKLPLPQPPDGVS
-2813 NLAITDFELADNVN
+2813 NLVITDVDIVGVN
-2827 QISVEAGLKWSEV
+2827 QNSVDAGFEWSAV
-2840 EGADNYRLLRAPIE
+2840 EGANNYRLLRAPIE

-2863 IYEGR
+2863 IYEGHE
-2868 DLSFTDSDLRSGENY
+2868 LSFTDSNLPLGNAY

-2889 CDGSNCGHP
+2889 CDGDLCGHS

-2906 EQPGRARILF
+2906 QQPGRARILF
-2916 DRSGSAREVK
+2916 DQSGSAREVK
-2926 SIHGAPIALSSITLA
+2926 FINGDAVASSSITLA

-3039 LIDASATDDE
+3039 LIDASATDDST
-3049 VVDLILTNLVQTPS
+3049 VALTLTDLVKTPS

-3119 TSADWVDITAP
+3119 TSADWVDVTAP

-3242 KVNIRPELSGAELIP
+3242 KVNIRPELSGTELIP

-3300 ADAVYYRVT
+3300 AGAAYYRVT

-3317 EARFDSLAIGFL
+3317 EARFDSLAVAFV
-3329 DGREVIEHFDRVP
+3329 DGKEVIEHFDRVP

-3412 FADRYILSRAPNP
+3412 FADRYILSRALNP

-3567 SGCAGK
+3567 SGCADK
-3573 SDILSVTVSTP
+3573 SDLLSVTVSTP
-3584 LSPTGDT
+3584 LPPAGTTPTLT
-3591 PAPRARGEVA
+3591 ARGEVA

-3618 RYIVTRSVNEDG
+3618 TYIVTRSVNEDG
-3630 EYGVIYTGGN
+3630 EYGVIYTGGD

-3679 PADQLALAEF
+3679 PADQLALEEF

-3701 GDRETASSIDWDN
+3701 GDKGTASSIDWDN

-3725 TSVTIRGQPVEV
+3725 TSVTIRGELVEV

-4028 QTLTADQL
+4028 QTLAADQL

-4128 STPTCSFAD
+4128 STPTC
-4137 GVLQAAANYNG
+4137 
-4148 ITVEM
+4148 
-4153 SMLTDAKV
+4153 
-4161 TLIALPGDAT
+4161 
-4171 ENCELGIQNTLE
+4171 
-4183 PTKPFDAFD
+4183 
-4192 ATLRLE
+4192 
-4198 ISAPATLSFDAR
+4198 
-4210 RLTVEHAVRIE
+4210 
-4221 SLAAERALLEFVEQ
+4221 
-4235 IGADDFNWFVNTID
+4235 
-4249 WDGDGITNP
+4249 
-4258 YDWTPTVGV
+4258 
-4267 NLLLDGA
+4267 
-4274 DGSAEYPW
+4274 
-4282 PIYNVWQLQAIDGMS
+4282 
-4297 VSQDGEA
+4297 
-4304 TRGLSFFGGDR
+4304 
-4315 LGEQYRLAVNID
+4315 
-4327 ATPTEQ
+4327 
-4333 WDGGAGFDPIG
+4333 
-4344 GDFAGYLDGGGYAVR
+4344 
-4359 GLFINRAIPEVG
+4359 
-4371 LFGRIVKSGEL
+4371 
-4382 AVSDL
+4382 
-4387 GLENANISGGNQ
+4387 
-4399 TGILVGNLNANLAKV
+4399 
-4414 WTTGKVVG
+4414 
-4422 AGDDEESG
+4422 
-4430 VGGLA
+4430 
-4435 GVFAT
+4435 VF
-4440 RQNAQSITD
+4440 QC
-4449 SVILS
+4449 
-4454 WSAAQVSGDN
+4454 
-4464 KVGGL
+4464 
-4469 IGGNLLAH
+4469 H
-4477 RSQLIDNW
+4477 
-4485 AGGNVSGGVTVGGFV
+4485 
-4500 GNPANAE
+4500 
-4507 FIRSWSAG
+4507 
-4515 EVSGSVTGGFAA
+4515 
-4527 GPGGNAVYSSVYWN
+4527 
-4541 ADSSGQTVSAGGVS
+4541 
-4555 VAVQVLSVSD
+4555 
-4565 FGGTIAAA
+4565 
-4573 AWNFGDSAFSGTDK
+4573 
-4587 VADFPFLKVH
+4587 
-4597 SQPLQAVN
+4597 
-4605 LANALTRILGVTDA
+4605 
-4619 STIAMA
+4619 
-4625 TGMTLTTDIIR
+4625 
-4636 IDTNRMA
+4636 
-4643 ADERTDGT
+4643 
-4651 SSPDCSFDAATG
+4651 
-4663 VLRATTNYN
+4663 
-4672 GVTVDMRLLGSGD
+4672 
-4685 DRRLTISADSELDKC
+4685 DRRI
-4700 EIGVF
+4700 
-4705 SVDDAFDATIRVET
+4705 
-4719 FAPAMD
+4719 
-4725 GDAARGLTTDYAF
+4725 
-4738 RLALPPLSD
+4738 
-4747 DEAAAA
+4747 
-4753 AKVVFEAQIEA
+4753 
-4764 GDFDWFADDR
+4764 
-4774 ENTST
+4774 
-4779 AIDWDGDGIAN
+4779 
-4790 PYDWTPTSVTV
+4790 
-4801 RSVLVGVNLTLDG
+4801 
-4814 VPDGSAGNPWP
+4814 
-4825 IYNVWQLQAIDGLSV
+4825 
-4840 SETGVTAS
+4840 
-4848 LAYFGAEASVA
+4848 
-4859 LSLEYNLAVN
+4859 
-4869 IDATPTEGWDK
+4869 
-4880 DDEFNPAGFNPIGG
+4880 
-4894 DDAFTGF
+4894 
-4901 LDGGGNA
+4901 
-4908 VRGLFID
+4908 
-4915 RATDNVGLF
+4915 
-4924 ANITKNGELAVRD
+4924 
-4937 LGVEDADISGGATV
+4937 
-4951 GILAGEVD
+4951 
-4959 AGLNNV
+4959 
-4965 WTTGNADGGN
+4965 
-4975 DVGGLAGAFV
+4975 
-4985 ATGSTKGNT
+4985 
-4994 IMMSWSAADVTGD
+4994 
-5007 NRVGGFIGNSAHSQ
+5007 
-5021 TSDLFDNWALGN
+5021 
-5033 VSGGEEVGGFS
+5033 
-5044 GNSSSNTTY
+5044 
-5053 TGNWS
+5053 
-5058 AGAVSGGV
+5058 
-5066 TVGGFDGGSTSS
+5066 
-5078 FYNSTYWNLDTS
+5078 
-5090 GQTDSGGGVGVVV
+5090 
-5103 QTLAASD
+5103 
-5110 FGGEADSAAWNF
+5110 
-5122 GDSDLSDGD
+5122 
-5131 ADFPL
+5131 
-5136 LATLSQPWQAVNLA
+5136 
-5150 RVLTRVFGVSGDTEV
+5150 
-5165 VVAAGETITAD
+5165 
-5176 KFRIDTNGLAP
+5176 
-5187 DERTDG
+5187 
-5193 TSSPSC
+5193 
-5199 SIVDI
+5199 
-5204 DGESVFRAETN
+5204 
-5215 YNSVTV
+5215 
-5221 DMRLLTRGNE
+5221 
-5231 KFIEAETPEEAA
+5231 
-5243 NCEVRIESRAVEF
+5243 
-5256 AAILRLEISAPAIGE
+5256 
-5271 DNPAQAAR
+5271 
-5279 GLTVDYALQISLTE
+5279 
-5293 STIDPVEE
+5293 
-5301 APAAFIDEIESGD
+5301 
-5314 IDWFGDDSRIVGDG
+5314 
-5328 TALDWDGDGINN
+5328 
-5340 PYDYTPTS
+5340 
-5348 VAIDGMT
+5348 
-5355 VGINLTAGLTGPGGT
+5355 
-5370 ADNPWPIYNVW
+5370 
-5381 QLQAIDGMSVSR
+5381 
-5393 SGSMSPNLTLFGA
+5393 
-5406 IESARL
+5406 
-5412 GAEYRLATNIDAT
+5412 
-5425 QTEQWDGNRGFDPIG
+5425 
-5440 NIRGGGFGFAPFTGF
+5440 
-5455 FDGGGYAVRG
+5455 
-5465 LFIDRLAQ
+5465 
-5473 NIGLFVGIVKRG
+5473 
-5485 ELAVL
+5485 
-5490 NLGVEDANIGAGNSA
+5490 
-5505 GILAGSID
+5505 
-5513 ANISKVWTT
+5513 
-5522 GVLRGDA
+5522 
-5529 DAGGLAGTFIGE
+5529 
-5541 GAGAANTIMMSWST
+5541 
-5555 ADVITA
+5555 
-5561 DPSNRNRAGGLV
+5561 
-5573 GFSAVRSG
+5573 
-5581 AFFDDNWAAGNV
+5581 
-5593 SGNGEVGGFIGTST
+5593 
-5607 STSSSHTTFTRN
+5607 
-5619 WSAGAVAGDPEPG
+5619 
-5632 GFAGRDGNTEYT
+5632 
-5644 SIYWNEDTSNQTDSA
+5644 A
-5659 GGGEAAVVQ
+5659 GGGELQ
-5668 TLIAAN
+5668 RHN
-5674 FGGVAESAAWDFGD
+5674 GRDEH
-5688 SVLSADDNV
+5688 ADGR
-5697 ADFPLLKSHSRPWQ
+5697 KR
-5711 AVNLARA
+5711 
-5718 LTRIMGVGDA
+5718 
-5728 ADIVATAETLLTTDG
+5728 DIG
-5743 FRLDAN
+5743 CN
-5749 GLADDERTDGTSAP
+5749 HG
-5763 ICSFN
+5763 
-5768 NGVVR
+5768 
-5773 AQTNYN
+5773 
-5779 GVEIAFRLLTDGDQ
+5779 
-5793 RFVAAA
+5793 
-5799 DNDCEVAFENAT
+5799 
-5811 GRFEATLRLE
+5811 
-5821 ISAPAIPDP
+5821 
-5830 DSSTPSLD
+5830 
-5838 NDPARVLVTD
+5838 
-5848 YALTIAPDPNVA
+5848 
-5860 ARAILVR
+5860 
-5867 EAAASGWFSDNLTVG
+5867 
-5882 ASGTATDWDG
+5882 
-5892 DGIDNPYD
+5892 
-5900 WTPTSVA
+5900 
-5907 IDGMTIGVNLTLRR
+5907 
-5921 RARTGRRALRGR
+5921 
-5933 FTMCGSCRRLTA
+5933 